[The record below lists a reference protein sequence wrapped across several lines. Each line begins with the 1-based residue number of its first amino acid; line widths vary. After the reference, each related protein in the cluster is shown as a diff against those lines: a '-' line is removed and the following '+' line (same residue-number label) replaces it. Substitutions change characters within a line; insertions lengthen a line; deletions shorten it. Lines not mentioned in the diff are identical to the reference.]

1 MHSSYPLYL
10 AGIELSRKISKIY
23 CLKESV
29 CVTIDTHQSIQMERN
44 HKIDMTLQEIILAL
58 EKFWADHGCIIQQ
71 PCDIE
76 VGAGTF
82 NPATFL
88 RCLGPEP
95 WQVAYVEPVRR
106 PTDGR
111 YAENPFRVG
120 AYYQYQVILKPAP
133 ENVLPLY
140 LESLYSLGISPREN
154 DIRFVEDDWESPT
167 LGASGLGWEVW
178 WNGAEV
184 TQFTYFQQMG
194 SIDLDPICAEITY
207 GLERIAL
214 YLQDVDDFFEIRWN
228 EHLNYGDVHRQSEV
242 EYSKYNFEHANVQM
256 LFDLFSTYEKET
268 HACLDAGLVLP
279 ATDHVLKCSHTFNML
294 DARGVISVTE
304 RVSYI
309 ERVRRLAQRI
319 ARAYCK
325 QREEMEHP
333 LMGRFGTASTSNANR
348 TEPASTAINAV
359 SNRTETADL
368 LFEIG
373 TEEIPA
379 GYVPPALAQLREIAT
394 ESLTSHRIPFGEVE
408 TLGTPRRITLS
419 IKDVRTLR
427 ESEETEVVGP
437 PKRIAYDENGEP
449 TKAAIGFA
457 KTQGVELSALRIVET
472 TRGEYVAASK
482 LEIGAP
488 VHEVLET
495 LLPEWIEAL
504 RFPKTMRWETQSEE
518 PRAFA
523 RFARPIRWLVA
534 LFGDEIVDCTYGD
547 AHAGR
552 VTYGH
557 RSLYPKPIHLTSAD
571 LGTYT
576 EALHAAGV
584 IVCPTERREAIGKQV
599 RSILK
604 AEGYLPKLD
613 DELLG
618 TVNYLVENPQPIVGN
633 FSESHLE
640 LPPEVLITA
649 MKKHQRYFPMWKS
662 RSELAAKFITISNGT
677 DGNFAGVQHGN
688 ERVLHARLN
697 DAEFFYK
704 EDQKTGLAD
713 KVERLGAV
721 IFHAKLGSLLDKAE
735 RLKTLVKF
743 IAQEIGVTNPSYAE
757 TTTTPTAEIGV
768 TNPSYTEMTPTPTAE
783 IGVTNPSYTET
794 TAVHAERAAWLCK
807 ADLTTQIVIE
817 FPTLQGI
824 TGRYYALNS
833 GEPEPVATAIAE
845 HYQPLGADTPLPETE
860 VGALLAIADKLD
872 TIVGYFGIEER
883 PTGSQD
889 PYSLRRHALG
899 TIRILQDRQLPLSL
913 DAVIQKA
920 IAGYTAPLVEDTKT
934 GVLNFIKER
943 LRVILLQTQQYTPDV
958 ADAVLAVGDVNVI
971 DILKRASALAEFRL
985 TPNFEDVYNALNRVL
1000 RILPPNAPET
1010 VDATLLQDDAE
1021 KQLYDRITEAEP
1033 NFGQSIQ
1040 ERDYAKLLTQL
1051 AALQPAIDVFFDDV
1065 LVMAEEP
1072 ALRAN
1077 RLALL
1082 NRIGQ
1087 NIYAVADLTQLVIA
1101 GN

>member
-1 MHSSYPLYL
+1 
-10 AGIELSRKISKIY
+10 
-23 CLKESV
+23 
-29 CVTIDTHQSIQMERN
+29 
-44 HKIDMTLQEIILAL
+44 MTLQEIILTL

-95 WQVAYVEPVRR
+95 WQTAYVEPVRR

-242 EYSKYNFEHANVQM
+242 EYSTYNFEHANVEM

-319 ARAYCK
+319 ARAYVK

-333 LMGRFGTASTSNANR
+333 LMGRFSTTSTPISNR
-348 TEPASTAINAV
+348 TEPASTAVGAVSNRTEPASTVVDATSNRTEPASTAVGAV
-359 SNRTETADL
+359 SNRTETADF

-379 GYVPPALAQLREIAT
+379 SYVPPALAQLREIAT
-394 ESLTSHRIPFGEVE
+394 ESLTNHRIPFGEVE
-408 TLGTPRRITLS
+408 TFGTPRRITLS
-419 IKDVRTLR
+419 IKDVKTLQ

-472 TRGEYVAASK
+472 ERGEYIAASK
-482 LEIGAP
+482 LEKGVAAQ
-488 VHEVLET
+488 EVLQG

-504 RFPKTMRWETQSEE
+504 RFPKTMRWETKSEE

-534 LFGDEIVDCTYGD
+534 LLGDEVINCTYGA

-552 VTYGH
+552 ATYGH
-557 RSLYPKPIHLTSAD
+557 RSLNPDPITLASANLD
-571 LGTYT
+571 TYI
-576 EALHAAGV
+576 EALRAVDV
-584 IVCPTERREAIGKQV
+584 IVCPNERRETIKKQV
-599 RSILK
+599 SSILK
-604 AEGYLPKLD
+604 AEGNLPELD
-613 DELLG
+613 DELLD
-618 TVNYLVENPQPIVGN
+618 TVNYLVENPQPIIGN

-640 LPPEVLITA
+640 LPSEVLITA
-649 MKKHQRYFPMWKS
+649 MKKHQRYFPMWKNE
-662 RSELAAKFITISNGT
+662 SELAAKFITISNGT
-677 DGNFAGVQHGN
+677 DGNFDGVQHGN
-688 ERVLHARLN
+688 ERVLRARLN

-704 EDQKTGLAD
+704 EDQKTSLAD

-735 RLKTLVKF
+735 RLKAFVPS
-743 IAQEIGVTNPSYAE
+743 IGAELELAE
-757 TTTTPTAEIGV
+757 TTV
-768 TNPSYTEMTPTPTAE
+768 H
-783 IGVTNPSYTET
+783 
-794 TAVHAERAAWLCK
+794 HAERAAPLCK
-807 ADLTTQIVIE
+807 ADLTTQMVIE
-817 FPTLQGI
+817 FPSLQGI
-824 TGRYYALNS
+824 TGSYYAQNS

-913 DAVIQKA
+913 DAVVEKA
-920 IAGYTAPLVEDTKT
+920 IALYTVTLADDTKT
-934 GVLNFIKER
+934 STLSFIKER
-943 LRVILLQTQQYTPDV
+943 LRVILQTQQYTPDV

-1000 RILPPNAPET
+1000 RILPPSAAET
-1010 VDATLLQDDAE
+1010 IDGTLLQDDAE
-1021 KQLYDRITEAEP
+1021 KQLHDRITEAEP
-1033 NFGQSIQ
+1033 NFIQSIQ
-1040 ERDYAKLLTQL
+1040 ERDYTKLLTQL

-1072 ALRAN
+1072 ALRTN

-1082 NRIGQ
+1082 NKVGQ
-1087 NIYAVADLTQLVIA
+1087 NIYAVADLTKLVIA

>member
-1 MHSSYPLYL
+1 
-10 AGIELSRKISKIY
+10 
-23 CLKESV
+23 
-29 CVTIDTHQSIQMERN
+29 
-44 HKIDMTLQEIILAL
+44 MTLQEIILAL
-58 EKFWADHGCIIQQ
+58 EKFWADHGCVIQQ

-82 NPATFL
+82 NSATFL

-133 ENVLPLY
+133 ENVLSLY
-140 LESLYSLGISPREN
+140 LESLYSLGISPRKN

-214 YLQDVDDFFEIRWN
+214 YLQDVDDFFDIRWN
-228 EHLNYGDVHRQSEV
+228 EHVNYGDVHRQSEI
-242 EYSKYNFEHANVQM
+242 EYSTYNFERADVDM
-256 LFDLFSTYEKET
+256 LFELFSTYEKET

-319 ARAYCK
+319 ARAYVK

-333 LMGRFGTASTSNANR
+333 LLGKWSAVGGIRNPATSEVQKDETA
-348 TEPASTAINAV
+348 PQ
-359 SNRTETADL
+359 ETADL

-379 GYVPPALAQLREIAT
+379 SYVPPVLEQLRQLAT
-394 ESLTSHRIPFGEVE
+394 ESLTNHRIPFGDIE

-419 IKDVRTLR
+419 IKDLKTLQ
-427 ESEETEVVGP
+427 ESQETEVVGP
-437 PKRIAYDENGEP
+437 PKRVAYDENGEP
-449 TKAAIGFA
+449 TKAAVGFA
-457 KTQGVELSALRIVET
+457 KTQGVDLSALRIVET
-472 TRGEYVAASK
+472 ERGEYVAASK
-482 LEIGAP
+482 LETGVPAREILG
-488 VHEVLET
+488 T
-495 LLPEWIEAL
+495 LLTEWIEAL
-504 RFPKTMRWETQSEE
+504 RFPKTMRWETESEE

-534 LFGDEIVDCTYGD
+534 LIGDEVINCTYG
-547 AHAGR
+547 AAGAGR
-552 VTYGH
+552 LTYGH
-557 RSLYPKPIHLTSAD
+557 RSLHPEPITLDSAD
-571 LGTYT
+571 LNTYV
-576 EALHAAGV
+576 EKLRAVGV
-584 IVCPTERREAIGKQV
+584 IVCPKERRSTIEKQV
-599 RSILK
+599 RDVL
-604 AEGYLPKLD
+604 EVERCLPKLD
-613 DELLG
+613 EELLD

-640 LPPEVLITA
+640 IPSEVLITA
-649 MKKHQRYFPMWKS
+649 MKKHQRYFPMWKTES
-662 RSELAAKFITISNGT
+662 GLTAKFITISNGT
-677 DGNFAGVQHGN
+677 DGNIDGVRHGN

-697 DAEFFYK
+697 DAEFFYS
-704 EDQKTGLAD
+704 EDQKTSLAD
-713 KVERLGAV
+713 KVERLGSV
-721 IFHAKLGSLLDKAE
+721 VFHAKLGSLLDKAE
-735 RLKTLVKF
+735 RLEALVQF
-743 IAQEIGVTNPSYAE
+743 IGTELQIPE
-757 TTTTPTAEIGV
+757 TTTC
-768 TNPSYTEMTPTPTAE
+768 
-783 IGVTNPSYTET
+783 
-794 TAVHAERAAWLCK
+794 HATRAARLCK
-807 ADLTTQIVIE
+807 ADLTTHMVIE
-817 FPTLQGI
+817 FPSLQGI
-824 TGRYYALNS
+824 TGKYYAENS
-833 GEPEPVATAIAE
+833 GEAEPVASAIAE

-860 VGALLAIADKLD
+860 VGALVAIADKLD

-899 TIRILQDRQLPLSL
+899 TIRILQDRILPLSL
-913 DAVIQKA
+913 DAVVEKA
-920 IAGYTAPLVEDTKT
+920 ISLYAVELAADTRT
-934 GVLNFIKER
+934 SVLDFIKER
-943 LRVILLQTQQYTPDV
+943 LRVILQQTHQYTPDL
-958 ADAVLAVGDVNVI
+958 ADAVLAVGTFDII

-985 TPNFEDVYNALNRVL
+985 TPNFEEVYNALNRIL
-1000 RILPPNAPET
+1000 RILPPDAPET
-1010 VDATLLQDDAE
+1010 VDATLLCDDAE
-1021 KQLYDRITEAEP
+1021 KQLYASIIEADPQCE
-1033 NFGQSIQ
+1033 QSIQ
-1040 ERDYAKLLTQL
+1040 GRDYATLLTQL
-1051 AALQPAIDVFFDDV
+1051 AALQPAIDTFFDDV

-1072 ALRAN
+1072 ALRTN

-1082 NRIGQ
+1082 NQIGQ
-1087 NIYAVADLTQLVIA
+1087 NIYAVADLTKLVIA

>member
-1 MHSSYPLYL
+1 
-10 AGIELSRKISKIY
+10 
-23 CLKESV
+23 
-29 CVTIDTHQSIQMERN
+29 
-44 HKIDMTLQEIILAL
+44 MTLQEIILAL

-95 WQVAYVEPVRR
+95 WQTAYVEPVRR

-140 LESLYSLGISPREN
+140 LESLYSLGISPRKN

-214 YLQDVDDFFEIRWN
+214 YLQDVDDFFDIRWN
-228 EHLNYGDVHRQSEV
+228 KHVNYGDVHRQSEI
-242 EYSKYNFEHANVQM
+242 EYSTYNFEHANVKM
-256 LFDLFSTYEKET
+256 LFDLFSTYEQET

-319 ARAYCK
+319 ARAYVK

-333 LMGRFGTASTSNANR
+333 LMDRFRAESDVSTSVNVQSDV
-348 TEPASTAINAV
+348 TSQSSQEI
-359 SNRTETADL
+359 ADL

-379 GYVPPALAQLREIAT
+379 SYVPPVLEQLRKIAD
-394 ESLTSHRIPFGEVE
+394 ESLTNHRISFGEIE

-419 IKDVRTLR
+419 IKNIKTLQ
-427 ESEETEVVGP
+427 ESQETEVVGP

-457 KTQGVELSALRIVET
+457 KTQGVELSALRIVDTE
-472 TRGEYVAASK
+472 RGEYVAVSK
-482 LEIGAP
+482 LETGEPAR
-488 VHEVLET
+488 EVLQT
-495 LLPEWIEAL
+495 LLPTWIEEL
-504 RFPKTMRWETQSEE
+504 RFPKTMRWETKSEE

-534 LFGDEIVDCTYGD
+534 LLGDEVINCTYGD
-547 AHAGR
+547 ADAGR
-552 VTYGH
+552 LTYGH
-557 RSLYPKPIHLTSAD
+557 RSLYPEPITLTSAD
-571 LGTYT
+571 LKAYVENLRGV
-576 EALHAAGV
+576 GV
-584 IVCPTERREAIGKQV
+584 IVCPKERRDTIEKQV
-599 RSILK
+599 RNVLET
-604 AEGYLPKLD
+604 EGCLPKVD
-613 DELLG
+613 DELLD

-640 LPPEVLITA
+640 IPPEVLITA
-649 MKKHQRYFPMWKS
+649 MKKHQRYFPMWKDES
-662 RSELAAKFITISNGT
+662 TLTSKFITISNGT
-677 DGNFAGVQHGN
+677 DGNIDGVRHGN

-697 DAEFFYK
+697 DAEFFYS
-704 EDQKTGLAD
+704 EDQKTSLAD

-721 IFHAKLGSLLDKAE
+721 VFHAKLGSLLDKAE
-735 RLKTLVKF
+735 RLKALVRF
-743 IAQEIGVTNPSYAE
+743 ISEELHAKE
-757 TTTTPTAEIGV
+757 TTV
-768 TNPSYTEMTPTPTAE
+768 N
-783 IGVTNPSYTET
+783 
-794 TAVHAERAAWLCK
+794 HAERAAWLCK
-807 ADLTTQIVIE
+807 ADLTTHMVIE
-817 FPTLQGI
+817 FPSLQGI
-824 TGRYYALNS
+824 TGSYYAQNS
-833 GEPEPVATAIAE
+833 GEPDPVAAAIAE

-889 PYSLRRHALG
+889 PYSLRRHVLG
-899 TIRILQDRQLPLSL
+899 TIRILQDRKLPLSL
-913 DAVIQKA
+913 DTVVEKA
-920 IAGYTAPLVEDTKT
+920 ISLYTVELADDTKT
-934 GVLNFIKER
+934 SVLGFIKER
-943 LRVILLQTQQYTPDV
+943 LRVILQEAQQYAPDL
-958 ADAVLAVGDVNVI
+958 ADAVLAVGDVDII
-971 DILKRASALAEFRL
+971 DILKRASVLAEFRL
-985 TPNFEDVYNALNRVL
+985 TPNFEEVYNALNRVL
-1000 RILPPNAPET
+1000 RILPSNAPET
-1010 VDATLLQDDAE
+1010 VDPALLCDAAE
-1021 KQLYDRITEAEP
+1021 KELYACITEAEP
-1033 NFGQSIQ
+1033 HFQESIQ
-1040 ERDYAKLLTQL
+1040 ERDYATLLTQL
-1051 AALQPAIDVFFDDV
+1051 ATLQPAIDTFFDDV

-1072 ALRAN
+1072 ALRTN

-1082 NRIGQ
+1082 NRIGR
-1087 NIYAVADLTQLVIA
+1087 NIYAVADLTKLVIA
-1101 GN
+1101 GD

>member
-1 MHSSYPLYL
+1 MNQSKWSVL
-10 AGIELSRKISKIY
+10 RK
-23 CLKESV
+23 
-29 CVTIDTHQSIQMERN
+29 T
-44 HKIDMTLQEIILAL
+44 DMTFQEIILAL

-95 WQVAYVEPVRR
+95 WRVAYVEPVRR

-140 LESLYSLGISPREN
+140 LESLYSLGISPRKN
-154 DIRFVEDDWESPT
+154 DMRFVEDDWESPT

-242 EYSKYNFEHANVQM
+242 EYSTYNFEHANVDM
-256 LFDLFSTYEKET
+256 LFELFSTYEKET

-319 ARAYCK
+319 ARAYVK

-333 LMGRFGTASTSNANR
+333 LIGKWAAVGGICNPDASETQGSENI
-348 TEPASTAINAV
+348 TQ
-359 SNRTETADL
+359 ETADL

-379 GYVPPALAQLREIAT
+379 SYVPPVLEQLRETAAK
-394 ESLTSHRIPFGEVE
+394 SLTNHRIPFGDVE

-419 IKDVRTLR
+419 IKDIKTLQ

-449 TKAAIGFA
+449 TKAAVGFA
-457 KTQGVELSALRIVET
+457 KTQGVELTALRIVET
-472 TRGEYVAASK
+472 ERGEYVAVSK
-482 LEIGAP
+482 LETGVPTREI
-488 VHEVLET
+488 LKT
-495 LLPEWIEAL
+495 LLTEWTEAL
-504 RFPKTMRWETQSEE
+504 RFPKTMRWETESEG

-534 LFGDEIVDCTYGD
+534 LLGDEVVNCTYGA

-552 VTYGH
+552 LTYGH
-557 RSLYPKPIHLTSAD
+557 RALHPEPITLDSAD
-571 LGTYT
+571 LNTYV
-576 EALHAAGV
+576 EKLRAVGV
-584 IVCPTERREAIGKQV
+584 LVCPKERRDTIEKQV
-599 RSILK
+599 RDVL
-604 AEGYLPKLD
+604 AVEGSLPKLD
-613 DELLG
+613 EELLD

-633 FSESHLE
+633 FNESHLE
-640 LPPEVLITA
+640 IPSEVLITA

-662 RSELAAKFITISNGT
+662 ESVLAAKFVTISNGT
-677 DGNFAGVQHGN
+677 DGNIDGVRHGN
-688 ERVLHARLN
+688 ERVLRARLN
-697 DAEFFYK
+697 DAEFFYS
-704 EDQKTGLAD
+704 EDQKTSLAD

-721 IFHAKLGSLLDKAE
+721 VFHAKLGSLLDKAE
-735 RLKTLVKF
+735 RLKALVQF
-743 IAQEIGVTNPSYAE
+743 ISTESQVPE
-757 TTTTPTAEIGV
+757 TTTR
-768 TNPSYTEMTPTPTAE
+768 
-783 IGVTNPSYTET
+783 
-794 TAVHAERAAWLCK
+794 HAERAAWLCK
-807 ADLTTQIVIE
+807 ADLTTHMVIE
-817 FPTLQGI
+817 FPSLQGI
-824 TGRYYALNS
+824 TGRYYAQNS
-833 GEPEPVATAIAE
+833 GEAEPVATAIAE

-860 VGALLAIADKLD
+860 VGALVAIADKLD

-889 PYSLRRHALG
+889 PYSLRRHTLG
-899 TIRILQDRQLPLSL
+899 TIRILQDRKLPFSL
-913 DAVIQKA
+913 DAIVEKA
-920 IAGYTAPLVEDTKT
+920 ISLYTVELADDTRT
-934 GVLNFIKER
+934 SVLNFIKER
-943 LRVILLQTQQYTPDV
+943 LRVILLQTHQYAPDL
-958 ADAVLAVGDVNVI
+958 ADAVLAVGAVDII
-971 DILKRASALAEFRL
+971 DILKRASILAEFRL
-985 TPNFEDVYNALNRVL
+985 TPNFEEVYNALNRVL
-1000 RILPPNAPET
+1000 RILPTDAPET
-1010 VDATLLQDDAE
+1010 VDATLLCDDAE
-1021 KQLYDRITEAEP
+1021 KQLYACITEAELG
-1033 NFGQSIQ
+1033 FQQSIQ

-1051 AALQPAIDVFFDDV
+1051 AALQPAIDTFFDDV

-1072 ALRAN
+1072 ALRTN

-1087 NIYAVADLTQLVIA
+1087 NIYAVADLTKLVIA

>member
-1 MHSSYPLYL
+1 
-10 AGIELSRKISKIY
+10 
-23 CLKESV
+23 
-29 CVTIDTHQSIQMERN
+29 
-44 HKIDMTLQEIILAL
+44 MTFQEIILAL

-111 YAENPFRVG
+111 YAENPFRLG

-140 LESLYSLGISPREN
+140 LESLYHLGISPRTN

-194 SIDLDPICAEITY
+194 SIELAPISAEITY

-214 YLQDVDDFFEIRWN
+214 YLQDVDTFFDIRWN
-228 EHLNYGDVHRQSEV
+228 EHLNYRDVHHQSEV
-242 EYSKYNFEHANVQM
+242 EYSTYNFEHANVDM
-256 LFDLFSTYEKET
+256 LFDLFSTYETET
-268 HACLDAGLVLP
+268 HACLDADLVLP

-319 ARAYCK
+319 ARAYVT
-325 QREEMEHP
+325 QRDEMGHP
-333 LMGRFGTASTSNANR
+333 LLGSFSTESVPF
-348 TEPASTAINAV
+348 TVGAV
-359 SNRTETADL
+359 SNRTQPVPATVGAVSNRTGTVEL

-379 GYVPPALAQLREIAT
+379 SYVPPALEQLSKIAT
-394 ESLTSHRIPFGEVE
+394 DSLTEHRIPFGEIQ
-408 TLGTPRRITLS
+408 TFGTPRRITLA
-419 IKDVRTLR
+419 IKDVNILQ
-427 ESEETEVVGP
+427 ESQETEVVGP
-437 PKRIAYDENGEP
+437 PKSIAYDEKGGP
-449 TKAAIGFA
+449 TKAAVGFA
-457 KTQGVELSALRIVET
+457 KSQGVEISDLRIIET
-472 TRGEYVAASK
+472 ERGEYIAASK
-482 LEIGAP
+482 LEKGISTK
-488 VHEVLET
+488 EVLGT

-504 RFPKTMRWETQSEE
+504 RFPKTMRWETKSEE
-518 PRAFA
+518 PSVYA

-534 LFGDEIVDCTYGD
+534 LLGDQVINCAYGA

-552 VTYGH
+552 ITYGH
-557 RSLYPKPIHLTSAD
+557 RSLHPDPITLLSAD
-571 LGTYT
+571 VDTYIQK
-576 EALHAAGV
+576 LDAAGV
-584 IVCPTERREAIGKQV
+584 IACPKQRRETIKKQV
-599 RSILK
+599 RTVF
-604 AEGYLPKLD
+604 ETEECLPKLD
-613 DELLG
+613 EELLD

-640 LPPEVLITA
+640 IPTEVLITA

-662 RSELAAKFITISNGT
+662 DTALSAKFITISNGT
-677 DGNFAGVQHGN
+677 EGNIDGVRHGN

-697 DAEFFYK
+697 DAEFFYS
-704 EDQKTGLAD
+704 EDQKKTLAD

-721 IFHAKLGSLLDKAE
+721 VFHAKLGSLLDKAE

-743 IAQEIGVTNPSYAE
+743 ISTELKLAE
-757 TTTTPTAEIGV
+757 TTV
-768 TNPSYTEMTPTPTAE
+768 H
-783 IGVTNPSYTET
+783 
-794 TAVHAERAAWLCK
+794 HAERAAWLCK
-807 ADLTTQIVIE
+807 ADLTTHMVIE
-817 FPTLQGI
+817 FPSLQGI
-824 TGRYYALNS
+824 TGQYYAKNS
-833 GEPEPVATAIAE
+833 GEPKPVATAIAE

-860 VGALLAIADKLD
+860 VGAILAIADKLD

-913 DAVIQKA
+913 DAVVQKA
-920 IAGYTAPLVEDTKT
+920 ISLHKMELVDGTKT
-934 GVLNFIKER
+934 SVLNFIKER
-943 LRVILLQTQQYTPDV
+943 LRVILQTQEYTPDL
-958 ADAVLAVGDVNVI
+958 ADAVLAVSDVDIV

-985 TPNFEDVYNALNRVL
+985 TPNFEEVYNALNRVL
-1000 RILPPNAPET
+1000 RILPEDAPET
-1010 VDATLLQDDAE
+1010 VDAVLLKDDAE
-1021 KQLYDRITEAEP
+1021 KVLNACITDAEP
-1033 NFGQSIQ
+1033 DFEKSIQ
-1040 ERDYAKLLTQL
+1040 ARTYSKLLQQL
-1051 AALQPAIDVFFDDV
+1051 AELQPAIDKFFDDV
-1065 LVMAEEP
+1065 LVMAED
-1072 ALRAN
+1072 ATLRRN

-1082 NRIGQ
+1082 NRIAKP
-1087 NIYAVADLTQLVIA
+1087 IYAVADLTKLVIA
-1101 GN
+1101 GE

>member
-1 MHSSYPLYL
+1 
-10 AGIELSRKISKIY
+10 
-23 CLKESV
+23 
-29 CVTIDTHQSIQMERN
+29 
-44 HKIDMTLQEIILAL
+44 MTLQDIILAL

-111 YAENPFRVG
+111 YAENPFRLG

-140 LESLYSLGISPREN
+140 LESLYHLGISPRKN

-214 YLQDVDDFFEIRWN
+214 YLQDVDTFFDIRWN
-228 EHLNYGDVHRQSEV
+228 EYLNYGDVHHQSEV
-242 EYSKYNFEHANVQM
+242 EYSTYNFEQANVDM

-268 HACLDAGLVLP
+268 HACLNAGLVLP
-279 ATDHVLKCSHTFNML
+279 ATDHVLRCSHTFNML

-319 ARAYCK
+319 ARAYVT
-325 QREEMEHP
+325 QREEMGHP
-333 LMGRFGTASTSNANR
+333 LMGRFDIEVSSATVD
-348 TEPASTAINAV
+348 AV
-359 SNRTETADL
+359 SNLTEASADKVSNNTETSDL

-379 GYVPPALAQLREIAT
+379 SYVPPALEQLNKIAT
-394 ESLTSHRIPFGEVE
+394 DSLTEYRIPFGEIQ
-408 TLGTPRRITLS
+408 TFGTPRRITLA
-419 IKDVRTLR
+419 IKDVKTLQ
-427 ESEETEVVGP
+427 ESQETEVVGP
-437 PKRIAYDENGEP
+437 PKSIAYDENGEP
-449 TKAAIGFA
+449 TKAAVGFA
-457 KTQGVELSALRIVET
+457 KSQDVEISELRIVET
-472 TRGEYVAASK
+472 ERGEYIAASK
-482 LEIGAP
+482 LEKGISTR
-488 VHEVLET
+488 ELLET
-495 LLPEWIEAL
+495 LLPEWVEAL

-534 LFGDEIVDCTYGD
+534 LLGDEVVNCVYGA

-552 VTYGH
+552 ITYGH
-557 RSLYPKPIHLTSAD
+557 RSLHPDPITLVSAD
-571 LGTYT
+571 LETYIQK
-576 EALHAAGV
+576 LHAAGV
-584 IVCPTERREAIGKQV
+584 IVCPNERRDTIEKQV
-599 RSILK
+599 RTIFET
-604 AEGYLPKLD
+604 EGCLPKLD
-613 DELLG
+613 EELLD
-618 TVNYLVENPQPIVGN
+618 TVNYLVENPQPIIGN

-640 LPPEVLITA
+640 IPTEVLITA
-649 MKKHQRYFPMWKS
+649 MKKHQRYFSMWKS
-662 RSELAAKFITISNGT
+662 DTELAAKFITISNGT
-677 DGNFAGVQHGN
+677 DGNIDGVRHGN

-697 DAEFFYK
+697 DAEFFYS
-704 EDQKTGLAD
+704 EDQKTSLAD

-721 IFHAKLGSLLDKAE
+721 VFHAKLGSLLDKAN
-735 RLKTLVKF
+735 RLKVLVKF
-743 IAQEIGVTNPSYAE
+743 IGTELKLAE
-757 TTTTPTAEIGV
+757 KTTH
-768 TNPSYTEMTPTPTAE
+768 
-783 IGVTNPSYTET
+783 
-794 TAVHAERAAWLCK
+794 HAECAAWLCK
-807 ADLTTQIVIE
+807 ADLTTHMVIE
-817 FPTLQGI
+817 FPSLQGI
-824 TGRYYALNS
+824 TGRYYAKNS
-833 GEPEPVATAIAE
+833 GELEPVATAVAE

-860 VGALLAIADKLD
+860 VGAILAIADKLD

-913 DAVIQKA
+913 DAVVQKA
-920 IAGYTAPLVEDTKT
+920 ISLYEVELVDDTET
-934 GVLNFIKER
+934 SVLNFFRER
-943 LRVILLQTQQYTPDV
+943 LRVILQTQEYTPDL
-958 ADAVLAVGDVNVI
+958 ADAILAVGDVDIV

-985 TPNFEDVYNALNRVL
+985 TPNFEDIYNALNRVL
-1000 RILPPNAPET
+1000 RILPEDAPET
-1010 VDATLLQDDAE
+1010 VVAALLKDDVEKELNARVRE
-1021 KQLYDRITEAEP
+1021 VEPDFEKSIQARAYSELLKQLV
-1033 NFGQSIQ
+1033 
-1040 ERDYAKLLTQL
+1040 K
-1051 AALQPAIDVFFDDV
+1051 LQPAINKFFDDV
-1065 LVMAEEP
+1065 LVMAEDP
-1072 ALRAN
+1072 ALRTN

-1082 NRIGQ
+1082 NRIAKPV
-1087 NIYAVADLTQLVIA
+1087 YAVADLTKLVIA
-1101 GN
+1101 GE

>member
-1 MHSSYPLYL
+1 MC
-10 AGIELSRKISKIY
+10 INQFKWSKIT
-23 CLKESV
+23 K
-29 CVTIDTHQSIQMERN
+29 T
-44 HKIDMTLQEIILAL
+44 DMTFQEIILAL

-111 YAENPFRVG
+111 YAENPFRLG

-140 LESLYSLGISPREN
+140 LESLYHLGIPPRKN

-214 YLQDVDDFFEIRWN
+214 YLQDVDSFFDIRWN
-228 EHLNYGDVHRQSEV
+228 EHLNYGDVHHQSEV
-242 EYSKYNFEHANVQM
+242 EYSTYNFQHANVEM
-256 LFDLFSTYEKET
+256 LFDQFSTYEKET

-319 ARAYCK
+319 ARAYVE
-325 QREEMEHP
+325 QREEMGHP
-333 LMGRFGTASTSNANR
+333 LMGRFSIATDTA
-348 TEPASTAINAV
+348 TEIPVADETPAQPQQG
-359 SNRTETADL
+359 TADL

-379 GYVPPALAQLREIAT
+379 GYVPPALTQLREIAT
-394 ESLTSHRIPFGEVE
+394 ESLTAHRIPFGEIE
-408 TLGTPRRITLS
+408 TFGTPRRITLS
-419 IKDVRTLR
+419 IKDLKTLQA
-427 ESEETEVVGP
+427 SEETEVVGP
-437 PKRIAYDENGEP
+437 PKSIAYDENGEP
-449 TKAAIGFA
+449 TRAAIGFA
-457 KTQGVELSALRIVET
+457 KTQGVELTALRIVET
-472 TRGEYVAASK
+472 ERGEYVAASK
-482 LEIGAP
+482 LETGEP
-488 VHEVLET
+488 TREVLQT

-504 RFPKTMRWETQSEE
+504 RFPKTMRWETKSGAPQ
-518 PRAFA
+518 AFA

-534 LFGDEIVDCTYGD
+534 LLGDEVVNCAYGD

-552 VTYGH
+552 TTYGH
-557 RSLYPKPIHLTSAD
+557 RSLHPDPITLTSANLD
-571 LGTYT
+571 TYT
-576 EALHAAGV
+576 EVLRTAGV
-584 IVCPTERREAIGKQV
+584 IVCPNERREVIEKQV
-599 RSILK
+599 RAILK

-613 DELLG
+613 EELLG
-618 TVNYLVENPQPIVGN
+618 TVNYLVENPQPIIGN
-633 FSESHLE
+633 FSASHLE
-640 LPPEVLITA
+640 IPPEVLITA
-649 MKKHQRYFPMWKS
+649 MKKHQRYFPMWKND
-662 RSELAAKFITISNGT
+662 SELAPKFITISNGT
-677 DGNFAGVQHGN
+677 DGNFDGVQHGN

-704 EDQKTGLAD
+704 EDQKTTLTD

-721 IFHAKLGSLLDKAE
+721 VFHAKLGSLLDKAE
-735 RLKTLVKF
+735 RLKAL
-743 IAQEIGVTNPSYAE
+743 ANLIGTELQVSE
-757 TTTTPTAEIGV
+757 TTVAHV
-768 TNPSYTEMTPTPTAE
+768 
-783 IGVTNPSYTET
+783 
-794 TAVHAERAAWLCK
+794 ERAAWLCK
-807 ADLTTQIVIE
+807 ADLTTQMVIE
-817 FPTLQGI
+817 FPSLQGI
-824 TGRYYALNS
+824 TGRYYAQNS
-833 GEPEPVATAIAE
+833 GEPAPVATAIAE

-860 VGALLAIADKLD
+860 IGALLAIADKLD

-913 DAVIQKA
+913 DAIVEKA
-920 IAGYTAPLVEDTKT
+920 ISLYTVLLADDTKIS
-934 GVLNFIKER
+934 VLNFIKER
-943 LRVILLQTQQYTPDV
+943 LRVILLETQQYAPDL
-958 ADAVLAVGDVNVI
+958 ADAVLAIGDI
-971 DILKRASALAEFRL
+971 DIINILKRASALAEFRL
-985 TPNFEDVYNALNRVL
+985 TPNFEEVYNALNRVL
-1000 RILPPNAPET
+1000 RILPSDAPEI
-1010 VDATLLQDDAE
+1010 VDTTLLQDDAE
-1021 KQLYDRITEAEP
+1021 KQLYESITEAAP
-1033 NFGQSIQ
+1033 DFKQCIQ
-1040 ERDYAKLLTQL
+1040 ERDYTKLLTQL
-1051 AALQPAIDVFFDDV
+1051 ATLQPAIDIFFDEV
-1065 LVMAEEP
+1065 LVMAKEP
-1072 ALRAN
+1072 ALRSN

-1082 NRIGQ
+1082 NQIGR
-1087 NIYAVADLTQLVIA
+1087 NIYAIADLTKIVIS
-1101 GN
+1101 GS

>member
-1 MHSSYPLYL
+1 
-10 AGIELSRKISKIY
+10 
-23 CLKESV
+23 
-29 CVTIDTHQSIQMERN
+29 
-44 HKIDMTLQEIILAL
+44 MTLQEIILAL

-95 WQVAYVEPVRR
+95 WNVAYVEPVRR

-140 LESLYSLGISPREN
+140 LESLYSLGISPRKN

-214 YLQDVDDFFEIRWN
+214 YLQDVDDFFDIRWN
-228 EHLNYGDVHRQSEV
+228 EHVNYGDVHRQSEV
-242 EYSKYNFEHANVQM
+242 EYSTYNFERADVDM
-256 LFDLFSTYEKET
+256 LFEVFSTYEKET

-333 LMGRFGTASTSNANR
+333 LLGKWGTVDAVGAVSNR
-348 TEPASTAINAV
+348 TEPAPTTVGAV

-379 GYVPPALAQLREIAT
+379 GYMPPVLEQLREIAT
-394 ESLTSHRIPFGEVE
+394 ESLTNHRIPFGDVQ

-419 IKDVRTLR
+419 IKDVRTLQ
-427 ESEETEVVGP
+427 ESQETEVVGP
-437 PKRIAYDENGEP
+437 PKRIAYDESGEP

-457 KTQGVELSALRIVET
+457 KTQGVDLTALHIVET
-472 TRGEYVAASK
+472 ERGEYVAASK
-482 LEIGAP
+482 LETGVP
-488 VHEVLET
+488 VREILGT
-495 LLPEWIEAL
+495 LLTEWIEAL
-504 RFPKTMRWETQSEE
+504 RFPKTMRWETESEE
-518 PRAFA
+518 PRTFA

-534 LFGDEIVDCTYGD
+534 LLGNEVVDCTYGA

-552 VTYGH
+552 LTYGH
-557 RSLYPKPIHLTSAD
+557 RSLHPEPITLTSAD
-571 LGTYT
+571 LDTYV
-576 EALHAAGV
+576 EKLRAVDV
-584 IVCPTERREAIGKQV
+584 IVCPKERRDTIEKQV
-599 RSILK
+599 REVFE
-604 AEGYLPKLD
+604 AEGCLPKLD
-613 DELLG
+613 EELLD
-618 TVNYLVENPQPIVGN
+618 TVNYLVENPHPIVGN

-640 LPPEVLITA
+640 IPSEVLITA

-662 RSELAAKFITISNGT
+662 DSVLAAKFITISNGT
-677 DGNFAGVQHGN
+677 DGNIDGVRHGN

-697 DAEFFYK
+697 DAEFFYN
-704 EDQKTGLAD
+704 EDQKTSLAD

-721 IFHAKLGSLLDKAE
+721 VFHAKLGSLLDKAD
-735 RLKTLVKF
+735 RLKAFVQF
-743 IAQEIGVTNPSYAE
+743 IGTELQVPE
-757 TTTTPTAEIGV
+757 TTIR
-768 TNPSYTEMTPTPTAE
+768 
-783 IGVTNPSYTET
+783 
-794 TAVHAERAAWLCK
+794 HAERAAWLCK
-807 ADLTTQIVIE
+807 ADLTTQMVIE
-817 FPTLQGI
+817 FPSLQGI
-824 TGRYYALNS
+824 TGKYYAENS
-833 GEPEPVATAIAE
+833 GEAEPVATAIAE
-845 HYQPLGADTPLPETE
+845 HYQPLSAETPLPETE
-860 VGALLAIADKLD
+860 VGALVAIADKLD
-872 TIVGYFGIEER
+872 TIVGYFGIAER

-899 TIRILQDRQLPLSL
+899 TIRILQDRKLLLSL
-913 DAVIQKA
+913 DAVVDKA
-920 IAGYTAPLVEDTKT
+920 MSLYTLELAEDTRT
-934 GVLNFIKER
+934 SVLNFIKER
-943 LRVILLQTQQYTPDV
+943 LRVILLQTHQYAPDL
-958 ADAVLAVGDVNVI
+958 ADAVLAVGAVDII
-971 DILKRASALAEFRL
+971 DILKRASTLAEFRL
-985 TPNFEDVYNALNRVL
+985 TPNFEEVYNALNRVL
-1000 RILPPNAPET
+1000 RILPPDAPET
-1010 VDATLLQDDAE
+1010 VDAALLRDAAE
-1021 KQLYDRITEAEP
+1021 KQLYACITDAEP
-1033 NFGQSIQ
+1033 GFQQSIQ

-1051 AALQPAIDVFFDDV
+1051 AALQPAIDTFFDDV
-1065 LVMAEEP
+1065 LVMAKEP
-1072 ALRAN
+1072 SLRAN

-1082 NRIGQ
+1082 NQIGQ
-1087 NIYAVADLTQLVIA
+1087 KVYAVADLTKLVIA

>member
-1 MHSSYPLYL
+1 
-10 AGIELSRKISKIY
+10 
-23 CLKESV
+23 
-29 CVTIDTHQSIQMERN
+29 
-44 HKIDMTLQEIILAL
+44 MTFQEIILAL

-71 PCDIE
+71 PYDIE

-111 YAENPFRVG
+111 YAENPFRLG

-140 LESLYSLGISPREN
+140 LKSLYHLGISPRKN

-214 YLQDVDDFFEIRWN
+214 YLQDVDNFFDIRWN
-228 EHLNYGDVHRQSEV
+228 EHLNYGDVYRQSEV
-242 EYSKYNFEHANVQM
+242 EYSTYNFEHANVDM

-319 ARAYCK
+319 ARAYVT

-333 LMGRFGTASTSNANR
+333 LMGRFGTESTS
-348 TEPASTAINAV
+348 TAPNLTTVGAV
-359 SNRTETADL
+359 SNRTETAVSTETAEF

-379 GYVPPALAQLREIAT
+379 SYVPPVLEQLSEIAT
-394 ESLTSHRIPFGEVE
+394 NSLTTHRIPFGKIQ
-408 TLGTPRRITLS
+408 TFGTPRRITLS
-419 IKDVRTLR
+419 IKDVQVLQ
-427 ESEETEVVGP
+427 ESQETEVTGP
-437 PKRIAYDENGEP
+437 PKSIAYDENGEP
-449 TKAAIGFA
+449 TKTAIGFA
-457 KTQGVELSALRIVET
+457 KAQGVELSDLRIVET
-472 TRGEYVAASK
+472 ERGEYIAVTK
-482 LEIGAP
+482 FEKGIQT
-488 VHEVLET
+488 HELLET

-504 RFPKTMRWETQSEE
+504 RFPKSMRWETKSEE

-534 LFGDEIVDCTYGD
+534 LLGD
-547 AHAGR
+547 AVVNCIYGATHAGR
-552 VTYGH
+552 ITYGH
-557 RSLYPKPIHLTSAD
+557 RSLHPDPITLVSAD
-571 LGTYT
+571 LDTYIQ
-576 EALHAAGV
+576 ELHAADV
-584 IVCPTERREAIGKQV
+584 VVCPNERRDTIEKQV
-599 RSILK
+599 RTVLDT
-604 AEGYLPKLD
+604 EECLPKLD
-613 DELLG
+613 EELLD

-640 LPPEVLITA
+640 IPTEVLITA

-662 RSELAAKFITISNGT
+662 ETELAAKFITISNGT
-677 DGNFAGVQHGN
+677 DGNIDGVRHGN

-697 DAEFFYK
+697 DAEFFYS
-704 EDQKTGLAD
+704 EDQKTTLAD

-721 IFHAKLGSLLDKAE
+721 VFHAKLGSLLDKVE
-735 RLKTLVKF
+735 RLKALVKF
-743 IAQEIGVTNPSYAE
+743 IGTELKIAE
-757 TTTTPTAEIGV
+757 TTNHHTQ
-768 TNPSYTEMTPTPTAE
+768 
-783 IGVTNPSYTET
+783 
-794 TAVHAERAAWLCK
+794 RAAWLCK
-807 ADLTTQIVIE
+807 ADLTTHMVIE
-817 FPTLQGI
+817 FPSLQGI
-824 TGRYYALNS
+824 TGRYYAKNS
-833 GEPEPVATAIAE
+833 GEPEPVAIAIAE
-845 HYQPLGADTPLPETE
+845 HYQPLGADTPLPESE
-860 VGALLAIADKLD
+860 VGAILAMADKLD

-913 DAVIQKA
+913 DAVVQKA
-920 IAGYTAPLVEDTKT
+920 ISLYEVELVDDTKT
-934 GVLNFIKER
+934 SVLNFIKER
-943 LRVILLQTQQYTPDV
+943 LRGILQTQQYAPDL
-958 ADAVLAVGDVNVI
+958 ADAVLAVGDVDIV

-985 TPNFEDVYNALNRVL
+985 THDFEEVYNALNRVL
-1000 RILPPNAPET
+1000 RILPDNAPET
-1010 VDATLLQDDAE
+1010 VDAALLNDDAE
-1021 KQLYDRITEAEP
+1021 KELYARVSDAESD
-1033 NFGQSIQ
+1033 FKKSIQ
-1040 ERDYAKLLTQL
+1040 SRAYSELLIQL
-1051 AALQPAIDVFFDDV
+1051 AELQPAIDQFFDDV
-1065 LVMAEEP
+1065 LVMTKEP
-1072 ALRAN
+1072 ALRTN

-1082 NRIGQ
+1082 NRIAKS
-1087 NIYAVADLTQLVIA
+1087 IYAVADLTKLVIA
-1101 GN
+1101 RE

>member
-1 MHSSYPLYL
+1 MP
-10 AGIELSRKISKIY
+10 SK
-23 CLKESV
+23 
-29 CVTIDTHQSIQMERN
+29 T
-44 HKIDMTLQEIILAL
+44 DMTLQEIILAL
-58 EKFWADHGCIIQQ
+58 EKFWADQGCIIQQ

-95 WQVAYVEPVRR
+95 WKVAYVEPVRR

-140 LESLYSLGISPREN
+140 LESLYSLGISPRKN

-214 YLQDVDDFFEIRWN
+214 YLQDVDDFFDIRWN
-228 EHLNYGDVHRQSEV
+228 EHVNYGDVHRQSEI
-242 EYSKYNFEHANVQM
+242 EYSTYNFEHANVEM

-319 ARAYCK
+319 ARAYCT

-333 LMGRFGTASTSNANR
+333 LLEKWKSVGGISNPDTS
-348 TEPASTAINAV
+348 SVGGI
-359 SNRTETADL
+359 SNPDISSVGGISNPDPTTQKTADF

-379 GYVPPALAQLREIAT
+379 SYVPPVLEQLRKTAT
-394 ESLTSHRIPFGEVE
+394 DSLTNHRIPFGEIEV
-408 TLGTPRRITLS
+408 LGTPRRITLS
-419 IKDVRTLR
+419 VKDLKTLQD
-427 ESEETEVVGP
+427 SQETEVVGP
-437 PKRIAYDENGEP
+437 PKRVAYDENGEP

-472 TRGEYVAASK
+472 ARGEYVAASK
-482 LEIGAP
+482 HETGEP
-488 VHEVLET
+488 TQEVLQR
-495 LLPEWIEAL
+495 LLPEWVEAL
-504 RFPKTMRWETQSEE
+504 RFPKTMRWETQSEGQQ
-518 PRAFA
+518 AFA

-534 LFGDEIVDCTYGD
+534 LLGDEVVNCAYGGLD
-547 AHAGR
+547 AGR

-557 RSLYPKPIHLTSAD
+557 R
-571 LGTYT
+571 
-576 EALHAAGV
+576 ALHPEPINLASANLDTYSEKLRAAGV
-584 IVCPTERREAIGKQV
+584 IACPNERRETIKKQV
-599 RSILK
+599 TTLLK
-604 AEGYLPKLD
+604 TEGCLPKLD
-613 DELLG
+613 DELLD

-640 LPPEVLITA
+640 IPSEVLITA
-649 MKKHQRYFPMWKS
+649 MKTHQRYFPMWKDDTT
-662 RSELAAKFITISNGT
+662 LAAKFITISNGT
-677 DGNFAGVQHGN
+677 DGNIDGVRHGN

-697 DAEFFYK
+697 DAEFFYR
-704 EDQKTGLAD
+704 EDQKTSLAD

-721 IFHAKLGSLLDKAE
+721 VFHAKLGSLLEKAE
-735 RLKTLVKF
+735 RLKALAAF
-743 IAQEIGVTNPSYAE
+743 LAQLTSQKLAIEKPS
-757 TTTTPTAEIGV
+757 TQLQLG
-768 TNPSYTEMTPTPTAE
+768 EMT
-783 IGVTNPSYTET
+783 VRH
-794 TAVHAERAAWLCK
+794 VERAAWLSK
-807 ADLTTQIVIE
+807 ADLTTQMVIE
-817 FPTLQGI
+817 FPSLQGI
-824 TGRYYALNS
+824 TGKYYAQKS
-833 GEPEPVATAIAE
+833 REAAPVATAIAE

-860 VGALLAIADKLD
+860 AGAIVAIADKID

-899 TIRILQDRQLPLSL
+899 TIRILQDRKLTLSL
-913 DAVIQKA
+913 DAVVQKA
-920 IAGYTAPLVEDTKT
+920 LDLYNVALADDTQIS
-934 GVLNFIKER
+934 VLNFIKER
-943 LRVILLQTQQYTPDV
+943 LRVILLQTQQYAPDL
-958 ADAVLAVGDVNVI
+958 ADAVLAVGDV
-971 DILKRASALAEFRL
+971 DIVNILNRASALAEFRL
-985 TPNFEDVYNALNRVL
+985 TPNFEAVYNALNRVL
-1000 RILPPNAPET
+1000 RILPEDAAET
-1010 VDATLLQDDAE
+1010 VDTILLHDNAE
-1021 KQLYDRITEAEP
+1021 KQLFDCITEAEP
-1033 NFGQSIQ
+1033 NFKQSIT
-1040 ERDYAKLLTQL
+1040 ERNYAKLLTQL
-1051 AALQPAIDVFFDDV
+1051 AVLQPAIDTFFDEV
-1065 LVMAEEP
+1065 LVMAKEP

-1082 NRIGQ
+1082 NRIGR
-1087 NIYAVADLTQLVIA
+1087 NIYAIADLTKLVIA
-1101 GN
+1101 GK

>member
-1 MHSSYPLYL
+1 
-10 AGIELSRKISKIY
+10 
-23 CLKESV
+23 
-29 CVTIDTHQSIQMERN
+29 
-44 HKIDMTLQEIILAL
+44 MTLQEIILAL

-95 WQVAYVEPVRR
+95 WQTAYVEPVRR

-120 AYYQYQVILKPAP
+120 AYYQYQVLLKPAP

-140 LESLYSLGISPREN
+140 LESLYSLGISPRKN

-214 YLQDVDDFFEIRWN
+214 YLQDVDDFFDIRWN
-228 EHLNYGDVHRQSEV
+228 EHVNYGDVHRQSEV
-242 EYSKYNFEHANVQM
+242 EYSTYNFERANVEM
-256 LFDLFSTYEKET
+256 LFDLFSTYEQET

-319 ARAYCK
+319 ARAYVK

-333 LMGRFGTASTSNANR
+333 LMGRFSVD
-348 TEPASTAINAV
+348 AV
-359 SNRTETADL
+359 SNRVKPVPTPVDAISNRIETADL

-373 TEEIPA
+373 TEEVPA
-379 GYVPPALAQLREIAT
+379 SYVPPVLDQLRDIVT
-394 ESLTSHRIPFGEVE
+394 ESLTDHRIPFGAIE

-419 IKDVRTLR
+419 IKDLKTLQ
-427 ESEETEVVGP
+427 ENEETEVVGP
-437 PKRIAYDENGEP
+437 PKRVAYDENGEP

-472 TRGEYVAASK
+472 ERGEYVAASK
-482 LEIGAP
+482 LQKGVAAQ
-488 VHEVLET
+488 EVLRV

-504 RFPKTMRWETQSEE
+504 RFPKTMRWETKSEE

-534 LFGDEIVDCTYGD
+534 LLGDEIINCAYGA
-547 AHAGR
+547 AHADR
-552 VTYGH
+552 ITYGH
-557 RSLYPKPIHLTSAD
+557 RSLHPDPIPLLSAD
-571 LGTYT
+571 LNTYIQ
-576 EALHAAGV
+576 ELRAVDV
-584 IVCPTERREAIGKQV
+584 IVCPQERREAIEKQV

-604 AEGYLPKLD
+604 AEGNLLKLD
-613 DELLG
+613 DELLDA
-618 TVNYLVENPQPIVGN
+618 VNYLVENPQPIIGN

-649 MKKHQRYFPMWKS
+649 MKKHQRYFPMWKTE
-662 RSELAAKFITISNGT
+662 SELAAKFITISNGT
-677 DGNFAGVQHGN
+677 DGNFEGVQHGN
-688 ERVLHARLN
+688 ERVLRARLN

-704 EDQKTGLAD
+704 EDQKTSLAD

-721 IFHAKLGSLLDKAE
+721 VFHAKLGSLLDKAE
-735 RLKTLVKF
+735 RLQALVQF
-743 IAQEIGVTNPSYAE
+743 ISTELQVAEVTAQ
-757 TTTTPTAEIGV
+757 
-768 TNPSYTEMTPTPTAE
+768 
-783 IGVTNPSYTET
+783 
-794 TAVHAERAAWLCK
+794 HAERAAWLCK
-807 ADLTTQIVIE
+807 ADLTTQMVIE

-824 TGRYYALNS
+824 TGRYYAQNS
-833 GEPEPVATAIAE
+833 GEHAPVATAIAE

-913 DAVIQKA
+913 DAVVEKA
-920 IAGYTAPLVEDTKT
+920 VSLYTVTLADDTKT
-934 GVLNFIKER
+934 SVLSFIKER
-943 LRVILLQTQQYTPDV
+943 LRVILVQTQQYAPDL
-958 ADAVLAVGDVNVI
+958 ADAVLAVGDANII
-971 DILKRASALAEFRL
+971 DILKRANVLAEFRL
-985 TPNFEDVYNALNRVL
+985 TPNFEEVYNALNRVL
-1000 RILPPNAPET
+1000 RILPPSAPET
-1010 VDATLLQDDAE
+1010 VDPTLLQEDAE
-1021 KQLYDRITEAEP
+1021 KQLFENITAIEP
-1033 NFGQSIQ
+1033 DFKRSIQ
-1040 ERDYAKLLTQL
+1040 KRDYAKLLSQL
-1051 AALQPAIDVFFDDV
+1051 ATLREAIDRFFDDV
-1065 LVMAEEP
+1065 LVMAEDDKV
-1072 ALRAN
+1072 RAN

-1082 NRIGQ
+1082 NQIGR
-1087 NIYAVADLTQLVIA
+1087 NIYAIADLTKLVIA

>member
-1 MHSSYPLYL
+1 
-10 AGIELSRKISKIY
+10 
-23 CLKESV
+23 
-29 CVTIDTHQSIQMERN
+29 
-44 HKIDMTLQEIILAL
+44 MTFQEIILAL

-82 NPATFL
+82 NSATFL

-95 WQVAYVEPVRR
+95 WRVAYVEPVRR

-140 LESLYSLGISPREN
+140 LESLYSLGISPRKN
-154 DIRFVEDDWESPT
+154 DMRFVEDDWESPT

-214 YLQDVDDFFEIRWN
+214 YLQNVDDFFEIRWN

-242 EYSKYNFEHANVQM
+242 EYSTYNFEHANVDM
-256 LFDLFSTYEKET
+256 LFELFSTYEKET

-319 ARAYCK
+319 ARAYVK

-333 LMGRFGTASTSNANR
+333 LIGKWVAVGGICNPDASETQGSENI
-348 TEPASTAINAV
+348 TQ
-359 SNRTETADL
+359 ETADL

-379 GYVPPALAQLREIAT
+379 SYVPPVLEQLRETAAK
-394 ESLTSHRIPFGEVE
+394 SLTNHRIPFGDVE

-419 IKDVRTLR
+419 IKDIKTLQ

-449 TKAAIGFA
+449 TKAAVGFA
-457 KTQGVELSALRIVET
+457 KTQGVELTALRIVET
-472 TRGEYVAASK
+472 ERGEYVAVSK
-482 LEIGAP
+482 LETGVPTREI
-488 VHEVLET
+488 LKT
-495 LLPEWIEAL
+495 LLTEWTEAL
-504 RFPKTMRWETQSEE
+504 RFPKTMRWETESEE

-534 LFGDEIVDCTYGD
+534 LLGDEVVNCTYGA

-552 VTYGH
+552 LTYGH
-557 RSLYPKPIHLTSAD
+557 RSLHPEPITLDSAD
-571 LGTYT
+571 LNTYV
-576 EALHAAGV
+576 EKLRAVGV
-584 IVCPTERREAIGKQV
+584 LVCPKERRDTIEKQV
-599 RSILK
+599 RDVL
-604 AEGYLPKLD
+604 AVEGSLPKLD
-613 DELLG
+613 EELLD

-633 FSESHLE
+633 FNESHLE
-640 LPPEVLITA
+640 IPSEVLITA

-662 RSELAAKFITISNGT
+662 ESVLAAKFVTISNGT
-677 DGNFAGVQHGN
+677 DGNIDGVQHGN

-697 DAEFFYK
+697 DAEFFYS
-704 EDQKTGLAD
+704 EDQKTSLAD

-721 IFHAKLGSLLDKAE
+721 VFHAKLGSLLDKAE
-735 RLKTLVKF
+735 RLKALVQF
-743 IAQEIGVTNPSYAE
+743 ISTESQVPE
-757 TTTTPTAEIGV
+757 TTTR
-768 TNPSYTEMTPTPTAE
+768 
-783 IGVTNPSYTET
+783 
-794 TAVHAERAAWLCK
+794 HAERAAWLCK
-807 ADLTTQIVIE
+807 ADLTTHMVIE
-817 FPTLQGI
+817 FPSLQGI
-824 TGRYYALNS
+824 TGRYYAQNS
-833 GEPEPVATAIAE
+833 GEAEPVAIAIAE

-860 VGALLAIADKLD
+860 VGALVAIADKLD

-889 PYSLRRHALG
+889 PYSLRRHTLG
-899 TIRILQDRQLPLSL
+899 TIRILQDRKLPLSL
-913 DAVIQKA
+913 DAIVEKA
-920 IAGYTAPLVEDTKT
+920 ISLYTVELADDTRT
-934 GVLNFIKER
+934 SVLNFIKER
-943 LRVILLQTQQYTPDV
+943 LRVILLQTHQYAPDL
-958 ADAVLAVGDVNVI
+958 ADAVLAVGAVDII
-971 DILKRASALAEFRL
+971 DILKRASTLAEFRL
-985 TPNFEDVYNALNRVL
+985 TPNFEEVYNALNRVL
-1000 RILPPNAPET
+1000 RILPPDAPET
-1010 VDATLLQDDAE
+1010 VDATLLCDDAE
-1021 KQLYDRITEAEP
+1021 KQLYACITEAELG
-1033 NFGQSIQ
+1033 FQQSIQ

-1051 AALQPAIDVFFDDV
+1051 AALQPAIDTFFDDV

-1072 ALRAN
+1072 ALRTN

-1087 NIYAVADLTQLVIA
+1087 NIYAVADLTKLVIV

>member
-1 MHSSYPLYL
+1 
-10 AGIELSRKISKIY
+10 
-23 CLKESV
+23 
-29 CVTIDTHQSIQMERN
+29 
-44 HKIDMTLQEIILAL
+44 MTLQEIILAL

-140 LESLYSLGISPREN
+140 LESLYSLGISPRKN

-214 YLQDVDDFFEIRWN
+214 YLQDVDDFFDIRWN
-228 EHLNYGDVHRQSEV
+228 EHVNYGDVHRQSEV
-242 EYSKYNFEHANVQM
+242 EYSTYNFERADVDM
-256 LFDLFSTYEKET
+256 LFGLFSTYEKET

-319 ARAYCK
+319 ARAYVK

-333 LMGRFGTASTSNANR
+333 LLGKWAEDGYRSSVNSYQLKEDLRNSHNTQPPQTLTDN
-348 TEPASTAINAV
+348 PY
-359 SNRTETADL
+359 ADL

-379 GYVPPALAQLREIAT
+379 GYVPPVLEQLREIAT
-394 ESLTSHRIPFGEVE
+394 ESLTNHRIPFGEVQ

-419 IKDVRTLR
+419 IKDVKTLQ
-427 ESEETEVVGP
+427 ESQETEVVGP

-457 KTQGVELSALRIVET
+457 KTQGVDLTALRIVET
-472 TRGEYVAASK
+472 ERGEYVAASK
-482 LEIGAP
+482 LETGGPTQDI
-488 VHEVLET
+488 LKT
-495 LLPEWIEAL
+495 LLTEWIEAL
-504 RFPKTMRWETQSEE
+504 RFPKTMRWETDAEE

-534 LFGDEIVDCTYGD
+534 LLGDTVIDCPYGA

-552 VTYGH
+552 LTYGH
-557 RSLYPKPIHLTSAD
+557 RSLHPEPITLTSAD
-571 LGTYT
+571 LDTYI
-576 EALHAAGV
+576 EKLRAVDV
-584 IVCPTERREAIGKQV
+584 IACPKERRDTIEKQV
-599 RSILK
+599 RDVFEV
-604 AEGYLPKLD
+604 EGCLPKLD
-613 DELLG
+613 EELLD

-640 LPPEVLITA
+640 IPSEVLITA

-662 RSELAAKFITISNGT
+662 DAVLAAKFVTISNGT
-677 DGNFAGVQHGN
+677 DGNIDGVRHGN

-697 DAEFFYK
+697 DAEFFYN
-704 EDQKTGLAD
+704 EDQKTSLAD

-721 IFHAKLGSLLDKAE
+721 VFHAKLGSLLDKAD
-735 RLKTLVKF
+735 RLKALVQF
-743 IAQEIGVTNPSYAE
+743 IGAELQVPE
-757 TTTTPTAEIGV
+757 TTLG
-768 TNPSYTEMTPTPTAE
+768 
-783 IGVTNPSYTET
+783 
-794 TAVHAERAAWLCK
+794 HAERAAWLSK
-807 ADLTTQIVIE
+807 ADLTTQMVIE
-817 FPTLQGI
+817 FPSLQGI
-824 TGRYYALNS
+824 TGRYYAANG
-833 GEPEPVATAIAE
+833 GEAEPVTTAIAE

-860 VGALLAIADKLD
+860 VGALVAIADKLD
-872 TIVGYFGIEER
+872 TIVGYFGIDER

-899 TIRILQDRQLPLSL
+899 TIRILRDRKLLLSL
-913 DAVIQKA
+913 DAVVEKA
-920 IAGYTAPLVEDTKT
+920 ISLYTVELAEDTRAS
-934 GVLNFIKER
+934 VLNFIKER
-943 LRVILLQTQQYTPDV
+943 LRVILLETHQYAPDL
-958 ADAVLAVGDVNVI
+958 ADAVLAIGAVDII
-971 DILKRASALAEFRL
+971 DILKRANTLAEFRL
-985 TPNFEDVYNALNRVL
+985 TPNFEDVYNALNRIL
-1000 RILPPNAPET
+1000 RILPPDAPDT
-1010 VDATLLQDDAE
+1010 VDAVLLHDDAE
-1021 KQLYDRITEAEP
+1021 KQLYACITEAELG
-1033 NFGQSIQ
+1033 FQQSIQ

-1051 AALQPAIDVFFDDV
+1051 AALQPAIDTFFEDV
-1065 LVMAEEP
+1065 LVMAEDP
-1072 ALRAN
+1072 SLRAN

-1082 NRIGQ
+1082 NRIGR
-1087 NIYAVADLTQLVIA
+1087 NIYAVADLTKLVIA

>member
-1 MHSSYPLYL
+1 
-10 AGIELSRKISKIY
+10 
-23 CLKESV
+23 
-29 CVTIDTHQSIQMERN
+29 
-44 HKIDMTLQEIILAL
+44 MTLQEIILAL
-58 EKFWADHGCIIQQ
+58 EKFWADYGCIIQQ

-95 WQVAYVEPVRR
+95 WQTAYVEPVRR

-140 LESLYSLGISPREN
+140 LESLYSLGISPRKN

-214 YLQDVDDFFEIRWN
+214 YLQDVDDFFDIRWN
-228 EHLNYGDVHRQSEV
+228 EHVNYGDVHRQSEI
-242 EYSKYNFEHANVQM
+242 EYSTYNFEYANVEI

-268 HACLDAGLVLP
+268 YACLDAGLVLP

-319 ARAYCK
+319 ARAYVR

-333 LMGRFGTASTSNANR
+333 LTGRFSMAATPTTVG
-348 TEPASTAINAV
+348 AV
-359 SNRTETADL
+359 SNRTEPESDKKHETTDFL
-368 LFEIG
+368 LEIG
-373 TEEIPA
+373 TEEIPTSFFA
-379 GYVPPALAQLREIAT
+379 ENPYFPPVLDQLREIAT
-394 ESLTSHRIPFGEVE
+394 DSLTTHRIPFDDIE
-408 TLGTPRRITLS
+408 TFGTPRRITLG
-419 IKDVRTLR
+419 IKGIKTFQ
-427 ESEETEVVGP
+427 ESQETEVTGP
-437 PKRIAYDENGEP
+437 PKSVAYDENGEP

-457 KTQGVELSALRIVET
+457 KTQGVELSALRIVDTE
-472 TRGEYVAASK
+472 RGEYVAATK
-482 LEIGAP
+482 LETG
-488 VHEVLET
+488 VSTQEVLKT
-495 LLPEWIEAL
+495 LLIEWIEEL
-504 RFPKTMRWETQSEE
+504 RFPKTMRWETKSGE

-534 LFGDEIVDCTYGD
+534 LLGDEVINCTYGAAD
-547 AHAGR
+547 AGR
-552 VTYGH
+552 LTYGH
-557 RSLYPKPIHLTSAD
+557 RSLSPEPITLASAD
-571 LGTYT
+571 LKVYVGN
-576 EALHAAGV
+576 LRNAGV
-584 IVCPTERREAIGKQV
+584 IACPKERRNTIEKQV
-599 RSILK
+599 RDILE
-604 AEGYLPKLD
+604 AEKCLPKVD
-613 DELLG
+613 DELLD

-640 LPPEVLITA
+640 IPPEVLITA
-649 MKKHQRYFPMWKS
+649 MKKHQRYFPMWKDES
-662 RSELAAKFITISNGT
+662 TLASKFITISNGT
-677 DGNFAGVQHGN
+677 DGNIDGVRHGN

-697 DAEFFYK
+697 DAEFFYS
-704 EDQKTGLAD
+704 EDQKTSLAD

-721 IFHAKLGSLLDKAE
+721 VFHAKLGSLLDKAE
-735 RLKTLVKF
+735 RLKVLVNFIGSELQAAEATL
-743 IAQEIGVTNPSYAE
+743 AQ
-757 TTTTPTAEIGV
+757 
-768 TNPSYTEMTPTPTAE
+768 
-783 IGVTNPSYTET
+783 
-794 TAVHAERAAWLCK
+794 AERAAWLCK
-807 ADLTTQIVIE
+807 ADLTTHMVIE
-817 FPTLQGI
+817 FPSLQGI
-824 TGRYYALNS
+824 TGSYYAQNS
-833 GEPEPVATAIAE
+833 GEPEPVAAAIAE

-899 TIRILQDRQLPLSL
+899 TIRILQDRKLPLSL
-913 DAVIQKA
+913 DAVVEKA
-920 IAGYTAPLVEDTKT
+920 ISLYTVELADDTKT
-934 GVLNFIKER
+934 SALGFIKER
-943 LRVILLQTQQYTPDV
+943 LRVILQQTHQYAPDL
-958 ADAVLAVGDVNVI
+958 ADAILAVGNVDI
-971 DILKRASALAEFRL
+971 ISILKRASVLAEFRL
-985 TPNFEDVYNALNRVL
+985 TSNFEEVYNALNRVL

-1010 VDATLLQDDAE
+1010 VDTALLHDDAE
-1021 KQLYDRITEAEP
+1021 KQLYARITDAEP
-1033 NFGQSIQ
+1033 HFQESIQ

-1051 AALQPAIDVFFDDV
+1051 ADLQPAIDTFFDDV

-1072 ALRAN
+1072 ALRTN

-1082 NRIGQ
+1082 NRIGR
-1087 NIYAVADLTQLVIA
+1087 NIYAIADLTKIVVSRQ
-1101 GN
+1101 GE

>member
-1 MHSSYPLYL
+1 MNQSKWSVL
-10 AGIELSRKISKIY
+10 RK
-23 CLKESV
+23 
-29 CVTIDTHQSIQMERN
+29 T
-44 HKIDMTLQEIILAL
+44 DMTFQEIILAL

-95 WQVAYVEPVRR
+95 WRVAYVEPVRR

-140 LESLYSLGISPREN
+140 LESLYSLGISPRKN
-154 DIRFVEDDWESPT
+154 DMRFVEDDWESPT

-242 EYSKYNFEHANVQM
+242 EYSTYNFEHANVDM
-256 LFDLFSTYEKET
+256 LFELFSTYEKET

-319 ARAYCK
+319 ARAYVK

-333 LMGRFGTASTSNANR
+333 LIGKWAAVGGICNPDASETQGSENI
-348 TEPASTAINAV
+348 TQ
-359 SNRTETADL
+359 ETADL

-379 GYVPPALAQLREIAT
+379 SYVPPVLEQLRETAAK
-394 ESLTSHRIPFGEVE
+394 SLTNHRIPFGDVE

-419 IKDVRTLR
+419 IKDIKTLQ

-449 TKAAIGFA
+449 TKAAVGFA
-457 KTQGVELSALRIVET
+457 KTQGVELTALRIVET
-472 TRGEYVAASK
+472 ERGEYVAVSK
-482 LEIGAP
+482 LETGVPTREI
-488 VHEVLET
+488 LKT
-495 LLPEWIEAL
+495 LLTEWIEAL
-504 RFPKTMRWETQSEE
+504 RFPKTMRWETESEG

-534 LFGDEIVDCTYGD
+534 LLGDEIVNCTYGA

-552 VTYGH
+552 LTYGH
-557 RSLYPKPIHLTSAD
+557 RALHPEPITLDSAD
-571 LGTYT
+571 LNTYV
-576 EALHAAGV
+576 EKLRAVGV
-584 IVCPTERREAIGKQV
+584 LVCPKERRDTIEKQV
-599 RSILK
+599 RDVL
-604 AEGYLPKLD
+604 AVEGYLPKLD
-613 DELLG
+613 EELLD

-640 LPPEVLITA
+640 IPSEVLITA

-662 RSELAAKFITISNGT
+662 ESVLAAKFVTISNGT
-677 DGNFAGVQHGN
+677 DGNIDGVRHGN
-688 ERVLHARLN
+688 ERVLRARLN
-697 DAEFFYK
+697 DAEFFYS
-704 EDQKTGLAD
+704 EDQKTSLAD

-721 IFHAKLGSLLDKAE
+721 VFHAKLGSLLDKAE
-735 RLKTLVKF
+735 RLKALVQF
-743 IAQEIGVTNPSYAE
+743 ISTESQVPE
-757 TTTTPTAEIGV
+757 TTTR
-768 TNPSYTEMTPTPTAE
+768 
-783 IGVTNPSYTET
+783 
-794 TAVHAERAAWLCK
+794 HAERAAWLCK
-807 ADLTTQIVIE
+807 ADLTTHMVIE
-817 FPTLQGI
+817 FPSLQGI
-824 TGRYYALNS
+824 TGRYYAQNS
-833 GEPEPVATAIAE
+833 GEAEPVATAIAE

-860 VGALLAIADKLD
+860 VGALVAIADKLD

-889 PYSLRRHALG
+889 PYSLRRHTLG
-899 TIRILQDRQLPLSL
+899 TIRILQDRKLPLSL
-913 DAVIQKA
+913 DAIVEKA
-920 IAGYTAPLVEDTKT
+920 ISLYTVELADDTRT
-934 GVLNFIKER
+934 SVLNFIKER
-943 LRVILLQTQQYTPDV
+943 LRVILLQTHQYAPDF
-958 ADAVLAVGDVNVI
+958 ADAVLAVGAVDII
-971 DILKRASALAEFRL
+971 DILKRASTLAEFRL
-985 TPNFEDVYNALNRVL
+985 TPNFEEVYNALNRVL
-1000 RILPPNAPET
+1000 RILPPDAPET
-1010 VDATLLQDDAE
+1010 VDATLLRDDAE
-1021 KQLYDRITEAEP
+1021 KQLYACITEAELG
-1033 NFGQSIQ
+1033 FQQSIQ

-1051 AALQPAIDVFFDDV
+1051 AALQPAIDTFFDDV

-1072 ALRAN
+1072 ALRTN

-1087 NIYAVADLTQLVIA
+1087 NIYAVADLTKLVIA

>member
-1 MHSSYPLYL
+1 
-10 AGIELSRKISKIY
+10 
-23 CLKESV
+23 
-29 CVTIDTHQSIQMERN
+29 
-44 HKIDMTLQEIILAL
+44 MTLQEIILAL
-58 EKFWADHGCIIQQ
+58 EKFWADHGCVIQQ

-95 WQVAYVEPVRR
+95 WRVAYVEPVRR

-140 LESLYSLGISPREN
+140 LESLYSLGISPRKN

-194 SIDLDPICAEITY
+194 SIDLDPVCAEITY

-214 YLQDVDDFFEIRWN
+214 YLQDVDDFFDIRWN
-228 EHLNYGDVHRQSEV
+228 EHVNYGDVHRQSEI
-242 EYSKYNFEHANVQM
+242 EYSTYNFERADVDM
-256 LFDLFSTYEKET
+256 LFELFSTYEKET
-268 HACLDAGLVLP
+268 HACLDVGLVLP

-319 ARAYCK
+319 ARAYVK

-333 LMGRFGTASTSNANR
+333 LMGRFNMEKTPVAVGAVSKR
-348 TEPASTAINAV
+348 TESDKEQ
-359 SNRTETADL
+359 ETTDL

-379 GYVPPALAQLREIAT
+379 SYVPPVLEQLREIAT
-394 ESLTSHRIPFGEVE
+394 ESLTNHRVPFGEVE

-419 IKDVRTLR
+419 IKDIKTLQ
-427 ESEETEVVGP
+427 ESQETEVVGP

-449 TKAAIGFA
+449 TKAAVGFA
-457 KTQGVELSALRIVET
+457 KTQGVDLSALRIVET
-472 TRGEYVAASK
+472 ERGEYVAASK
-482 LEIGAP
+482 LETGVPTREI
-488 VHEVLET
+488 LTT
-495 LLPEWIEAL
+495 LLTEWIEAL
-504 RFPKTMRWETQSEE
+504 RFPKTMRWETESEE
-518 PRAFA
+518 PSAFA

-534 LFGDEIVDCTYGD
+534 LLGDAVVNCTYGA

-552 VTYGH
+552 LTYGH
-557 RSLYPKPIHLTSAD
+557 RSLHPEPITLTSAD
-571 LGTYT
+571 LSAYI
-576 EALHAAGV
+576 EKLRAVGV
-584 IVCPTERREAIGKQV
+584 VVCPKERRNTIEKQV
-599 RSILK
+599 REVLEV
-604 AEGYLPKLD
+604 EGCLPRLD
-613 DELLG
+613 EELLD

-640 LPPEVLITA
+640 IPSEVLITA
-649 MKKHQRYFPMWKS
+649 MKTHQRYFPMWKS
-662 RSELAAKFITISNGT
+662 DSGLTAKFITISNGT
-677 DGNFAGVQHGN
+677 DGNIDGVRHGN

-697 DAEFFYK
+697 DAEFFYS
-704 EDQKTGLAD
+704 EDQKTSLAD

-721 IFHAKLGSLLDKAE
+721 VFHAKLGSLLDKAE
-735 RLKTLVKF
+735 RLKALVQF
-743 IAQEIGVTNPSYAE
+743 IGAELEVPE
-757 TTTTPTAEIGV
+757 TTICQ
-768 TNPSYTEMTPTPTAE
+768 
-783 IGVTNPSYTET
+783 
-794 TAVHAERAAWLCK
+794 AERAAWLCK
-807 ADLTTQIVIE
+807 ADLTTHMVIE
-817 FPTLQGI
+817 FPSLQGI
-824 TGRYYALNS
+824 TGKYYAQNS
-833 GEPEPVATAIAE
+833 GEAEPVATAIAE
-845 HYQPLGADTPLPETE
+845 HYQPLGADTPLPETD
-860 VGALLAIADKLD
+860 VGVLVAIADKLD

-889 PYSLRRHALG
+889 PYSLRRQVLG
-899 TIRILQDRQLPLSL
+899 TIRILQDRKLPISL
-913 DAVIQKA
+913 DAVIEKA
-920 IAGYTAPLVEDTKT
+920 ISLYTVELADDTRT
-934 GVLNFIKER
+934 SVLNFIKER
-943 LRVILLQTQQYTPDV
+943 QRVILLQTYQYAPDL
-958 ADAVLAVGDVNVI
+958 ADAVLAVGVVDII
-971 DILKRASALAEFRL
+971 DILKRASTLAEFRL
-985 TPNFEDVYNALNRVL
+985 TPNFEEVYNALNRVL
-1000 RILPPNAPET
+1000 RILPPDAPET
-1010 VDATLLQDDAE
+1010 VDATLLCDDAE
-1021 KQLYDRITEAEP
+1021 KQLYGHITEADP
-1033 NFGQSIQ
+1033 NFQESIQ
-1040 ERDYAKLLTQL
+1040 ARDYAKLLTQL
-1051 AALQPAIDVFFDDV
+1051 AALQPEIDAFFDDV

-1082 NRIGQ
+1082 NRIGR
-1087 NIYAVADLTQLVIA
+1087 NIYVVADLTKLVIA

>member
-1 MHSSYPLYL
+1 
-10 AGIELSRKISKIY
+10 
-23 CLKESV
+23 
-29 CVTIDTHQSIQMERN
+29 MECEN
-44 HKIDMTLQEIILAL
+44 KKIDMTLQEIILAL

-95 WQVAYVEPVRR
+95 WRVAYVEPVRR

-140 LESLYSLGISPREN
+140 LESLYSLGISPRKN

-214 YLQDVDDFFEIRWN
+214 YLQDVDDFFDIRWN
-228 EHLNYGDVHRQSEV
+228 EHVNYGDVHRQSEV
-242 EYSKYNFEHANVQM
+242 EYSTYNFERADVDM
-256 LFDLFSTYEKET
+256 LFELFSTYEKET

-319 ARAYCK
+319 ARAYVK

-333 LMGRFGTASTSNANR
+333 LMGRFDTESDVSTSVDVKSEV
-348 TEPASTAINAV
+348 TSQPSE
-359 SNRTETADL
+359 ETADL

-379 GYVPPALAQLREIAT
+379 GYVPPVLEQLRQLAT
-394 ESLTSHRIPFGEVE
+394 ESLTNHRIPFGDVE

-419 IKDVRTLR
+419 IKDIKTLQ
-427 ESEETEVVGP
+427 ESQETEVVGP

-449 TKAAIGFA
+449 TKVAVGFA
-457 KTQGVELSALRIVET
+457 KTQGVDLSALRIVET
-472 TRGEYVAASK
+472 ERGEYVAASK
-482 LEIGAP
+482 LETGIPAR
-488 VHEVLET
+488 EILTTVLT
-495 LLPEWIEAL
+495 EWIEAL
-504 RFPKTMRWETQSEE
+504 RFPKTMRWETESEE
-518 PRAFA
+518 PHAFA

-534 LFGDEIVDCTYGD
+534 LLGDEIVDCTYGA

-552 VTYGH
+552 LTYGH
-557 RSLYPKPIHLTSAD
+557 RSLHPEPITLTSAD
-571 LGTYT
+571 LSTYI
-576 EALHAAGV
+576 EKLRAVGV
-584 IVCPTERREAIGKQV
+584 IVCPKERRGTIEKQV
-599 RSILK
+599 RDVLEV
-604 AEGYLPKLD
+604 EGCLPKLD
-613 DELLG
+613 EELLD
-618 TVNYLVENPQPIVGN
+618 TVNYLVENPQPVVGN

-640 LPPEVLITA
+640 IPSEVLITA
-649 MKKHQRYFPMWKS
+649 MKKHQRYFPMWKRES
-662 RSELAAKFITISNGT
+662 VLAAKFVTISNGT
-677 DGNFAGVQHGN
+677 DGNIDGVRHGN

-697 DAEFFYK
+697 DAEFFYS
-704 EDQKTGLAD
+704 EDQKTSLAD
-713 KVERLGAV
+713 KVERLGSV
-721 IFHAKLGSLLDKAE
+721 VFHAKLGSLFDKAE
-735 RLKTLVKF
+735 RLKALVQF
-743 IAQEIGVTNPSYAE
+743 IGAE
-757 TTTTPTAEIGV
+757 LQV
-768 TNPSYTEMTPTPTAE
+768 S
-783 IGVTNPSYTET
+783 ET
-794 TAVHAERAAWLCK
+794 TARHAERAAWLCK
-807 ADLTTQIVIE
+807 ADLTTHMVIE
-817 FPTLQGI
+817 FPSLQGI
-824 TGRYYALNS
+824 TGRYYAQNS
-833 GEPEPVATAIAE
+833 GEAEPIATAVAE

-860 VGALLAIADKLD
+860 VGALVAIADKLD

-899 TIRILQDRQLPLSL
+899 TIRILQDRKLPLSL
-913 DAVIQKA
+913 DAVVEKA
-920 IAGYTAPLVEDTKT
+920 ISLYTVELAEDTQKS
-934 GVLNFIKER
+934 VLNFIKER
-943 LRVILLQTQQYTPDV
+943 QRVILLQAHQYAPDL
-958 ADAVLAVGDVNVI
+958 ADAVLAVGAVDII
-971 DILKRASALAEFRL
+971 DILKRARTLAEFRL
-985 TPNFEDVYNALNRVL
+985 TPNFEEVYNALNRVL
-1000 RILPPNAPET
+1000 RILPPDAPET
-1010 VDATLLQDDAE
+1010 VDATLLCDDAE
-1021 KQLYDRITEAEP
+1021 RQLYARITEADSFLAQFASQ
-1033 NFGQSIQ
+1033 NLQDKSQQSIQ

-1051 AALQPAIDVFFDDV
+1051 AALQPAIDTFFDDV

-1072 ALRAN
+1072 AVRTN

-1087 NIYAVADLTQLVIA
+1087 NIYAVADLTKLVIA
-1101 GN
+1101 GT

>member
-1 MHSSYPLYL
+1 
-10 AGIELSRKISKIY
+10 
-23 CLKESV
+23 
-29 CVTIDTHQSIQMERN
+29 
-44 HKIDMTLQEIILAL
+44 MTLQEIILAL

-140 LESLYSLGISPREN
+140 LESLYHLGIPPRQN

-214 YLQDVDDFFEIRWN
+214 YLQDVDNFFDIRWN
-228 EHLNYGDVHRQSEV
+228 EHVNYGDVHRQSEV
-242 EYSKYNFEHANVQM
+242 EYSTYNFEHANVEM

-268 HACLDAGLVLP
+268 HTCLDAGLVLP

-319 ARAYCK
+319 ARAYVE
-325 QREEMEHP
+325 QREEMGHP
-333 LMGRFGTASTSNANR
+333 LMGRF
-348 TEPASTAINAV
+348 STATNAATAIPAE
-359 SNRTETADL
+359 SDTPAQPHPKTADF

-379 GYVPPALAQLREIAT
+379 GYVPPALTQLRDIAT
-394 ESLTSHRIPFGEVE
+394 RSLTDHRIPFGEIE
-408 TLGTPRRITLS
+408 TFGTPRRITIG
-419 IKDVRTLR
+419 IKDLKTLQK
-427 ESEETEVVGP
+427 SEETEVVGP
-437 PKRIAYDENGEP
+437 PKRIAYNENGEP
-449 TKAAIGFA
+449 TQAAIGFA
-457 KTQGVELSALRIVET
+457 KTQGVELTALRIVET
-472 TRGEYVAASK
+472 ERGEYVAASK
-482 LEIGAP
+482 LETGVP
-488 VHEVLET
+488 TQEVLQT

-504 RFPKTMRWETQSEE
+504 RFPKTMRWETKSEA
-518 PRAFA
+518 PGAFA

-534 LFGDEIVDCTYGD
+534 LLDNEIVDCTYGD

-552 VTYGH
+552 ITYGH
-557 RSLYPKPIHLTSAD
+557 R
-571 LGTYT
+571 
-576 EALHAAGV
+576 ALHPDPITLASANLDTYVDALRAASV

-604 AEGYLPKLD
+604 AESYLPKFD
-613 DELLG
+613 NELLD
-618 TVNYLVENPQPIVGN
+618 TVNYLVENPQPIIGN

-640 LPPEVLITA
+640 IPPEVLITA
-649 MKKHQRYFPMWKS
+649 MKKHQRYFPMWKNE
-662 RSELAAKFITISNGT
+662 SELAAKFITISNGT
-677 DGNFAGVQHGN
+677 DGNFDGVQHGN
-688 ERVLHARLN
+688 ERVLRARLN

-704 EDQKTGLAD
+704 EDQKTSLAD

-721 IFHAKLGSLLDKAE
+721 VFHAKLGSLLDKAE
-735 RLKTLVKF
+735 RLKTLVN
-743 IAQEIGVTNPSYAE
+743 IIG
-757 TTTTPTAEIGV
+757 
-768 TNPSYTEMTPTPTAE
+768 TELR
-783 IGVTNPSYTET
+783 ITET
-794 TAVHAERAAWLCK
+794 TVAHAERAAWLCK
-807 ADLTTQIVIE
+807 ADLTTQMVIE
-817 FPTLQGI
+817 FPSLQGI
-824 TGRYYALNS
+824 TGRYYAQNS
-833 GEPEPVATAIAE
+833 GEPEPVAAAIAE

-860 VGALLAIADKLD
+860 IGAILAIADKLD

-899 TIRILQDRQLPLSL
+899 TIRILQDRQLSLSL
-913 DAVIQKA
+913 DAVVEKVISL
-920 IAGYTAPLVEDTKT
+920 YTVPLADDTET
-934 GVLNFIKER
+934 SVLNFIKDR
-943 LRVILLQTQQYTPDV
+943 LRVILLEQQYTPDL
-958 ADAVLAVGDVNVI
+958 ADAVLSVGDVNSI
-971 DILKRASALAEFRL
+971 DILKRADALAEFRL
-985 TPNFEDVYNALNRVL
+985 TSNFEEIYNALNRVL
-1000 RILPPNAPET
+1000 RILPSSPPET
-1010 VDATLLQDDAE
+1010 VDTTLLQDNAE
-1021 KQLYDRITEAEP
+1021 KHMFDCITEAEQ
-1033 NFGQSIQ
+1033 NFRQSIQ
-1040 ERDYAKLLTQL
+1040 ERNYAKLLTQL
-1051 AALQPAIDVFFDDV
+1051 AALQPAIDAFFDEV

-1072 ALRAN
+1072 ALRTN

-1087 NIYAVADLTQLVIA
+1087 NIYAIADLTKIVVSRS
-1101 GN
+1101 

>member
-1 MHSSYPLYL
+1 
-10 AGIELSRKISKIY
+10 
-23 CLKESV
+23 
-29 CVTIDTHQSIQMERN
+29 
-44 HKIDMTLQEIILAL
+44 MTLQEIILAL

-82 NPATFL
+82 NSATFL

-214 YLQDVDDFFEIRWN
+214 YLQDVDDFFDIRWN
-228 EHLNYGDVHRQSEV
+228 EHVNYGDVHRQSEV
-242 EYSKYNFEHANVQM
+242 EYSTYNFEKADVEM
-256 LFDLFSTYEKET
+256 LFALFGTYEKET

-319 ARAYCK
+319 ARAYVK

-333 LMGRFGTASTSNANR
+333 LMGRFDTGTTPS
-348 TEPASTAINAV
+348 PVGAV
-359 SNRTETADL
+359 SNRTGSDNDQKTADL

-379 GYVPPALAQLREIAT
+379 SYVPPALAQLQEIAT
-394 ESLTSHRIPFGEVE
+394 ESLTNHRISFGEIQA
-408 TLGTPRRITLS
+408 LGTPRRITLS
-419 IKDVRTLR
+419 IKDLETFQ

-437 PKRIAYDENGEP
+437 PKRIAFDENGEP

-457 KTQGVELSALRIVET
+457 KTQGVEISDLRVVET
-472 TRGEYVAASK
+472 ERGEYIAASK
-482 LEIGAP
+482 LEEGVAAQ
-488 VHEVLET
+488 EVLQV

-504 RFPKTMRWETQSEE
+504 RFPKTMRWETKSEA

-534 LFGDEIVDCTYGD
+534 VLGDDVIDCTYGA

-557 RSLYPKPIHLTSAD
+557 RSLHPDPITLTSANLD
-571 LGTYT
+571 IYI
-576 EALHAAGV
+576 EALRAVDV
-584 IVCPTERREAIGKQV
+584 IVSPNERRETIKKQV
-599 RSILK
+599 TSILA
-604 AEGYLPKLD
+604 AEGNLPKLD
-613 DELLG
+613 SELLD

-662 RSELAAKFITISNGT
+662 ESELSAKFITISNGT
-677 DGNFAGVQHGN
+677 DGNLDGVQHGN
-688 ERVLHARLN
+688 ERVLRARLN

-704 EDQKTGLAD
+704 EDQKTSLAD

-721 IFHAKLGSLLDKAE
+721 VFHAKLGSLLDKAE
-735 RLKTLVKF
+735 RLKVLVNF
-743 IAQEIGVTNPSYAE
+743 IAKELQA
-757 TTTTPTAEIGV
+757 
-768 TNPSYTEMTPTPTAE
+768 
-783 IGVTNPSYTET
+783 TET
-794 TAVHAERAAWLCK
+794 TAAYAERAAWLCK
-807 ADLTTQIVIE
+807 ADLTTQMVIE

-845 HYQPLGADTPLPETE
+845 HYQPLGAETPLPETE
-860 VGALLAIADKLD
+860 VGALLAVADKLD

-913 DAVIQKA
+913 DAVVEKA
-920 IAGYTAPLVEDTKT
+920 LSLYTVPLADDTQT
-934 GVLNFIKER
+934 SVLSFIKER
-943 LRVILLQTQQYTPDV
+943 LRVILLQTEQYTPDL
-958 ADAVLAVGDVNVI
+958 ADAILAVGDVNVI
-971 DILKRASALAEFRL
+971 DVHKRAGTLAEFRL
-985 TPNFEDVYNALNRVL
+985 TPNFEQVYNALNRVL
-1000 RILPPNAPET
+1000 RILPPSAPET
-1010 VDATLLQDDAE
+1010 VDATLLQDAAE
-1021 KQLYDRITEAEP
+1021 KQLFAHITAAESD
-1033 NFGQSIQ
+1033 FKQSIQ

-1051 AALQPAIDVFFDDV
+1051 AALQPVIDSFFDDV

-1072 ALRAN
+1072 ELRTN

-1082 NRIGQ
+1082 NKIGR
-1087 NIYAVADLTQLVIA
+1087 NIYPIADLTKLVIA

>member
-1 MHSSYPLYL
+1 
-10 AGIELSRKISKIY
+10 
-23 CLKESV
+23 
-29 CVTIDTHQSIQMERN
+29 
-44 HKIDMTLQEIILAL
+44 MTFQEIILAL

-111 YAENPFRVG
+111 YAENPFRLG

-133 ENVLPLY
+133 ENVLSLY
-140 LESLYSLGISPREN
+140 LESLYHLGISPRKN

-214 YLQDVDDFFEIRWN
+214 YLQDVDNFFDIRWN

-242 EYSKYNFEHANVQM
+242 EYSTYNFEHANVDM

-279 ATDHVLKCSHTFNML
+279 ATDHVLRCSHTFNML

-319 ARAYCK
+319 ARAYVT
-325 QREEMEHP
+325 QREDMEHP
-333 LMGRFGTASTSNANR
+333 LLGRFSTTSTS
-348 TEPASTAINAV
+348 TEPITTTVESV
-359 SNRTETADL
+359 SNGSEIAEL

-379 GYVPPALAQLREIAT
+379 SYVPPALEQLREVAT
-394 ESLTSHRIPFGEVE
+394 DSLTEHRIPFGEIQAF
-408 TLGTPRRITLS
+408 GTPRRITLA
-419 IKDVRTLR
+419 IKDIKTLQ
-427 ESEETEVVGP
+427 ESQETEVVGP
-437 PKRIAYDENGEP
+437 PKSIAYDENGEP

-457 KTQGVELSALRIVET
+457 KTQGVEISDLRIVET
-472 TRGEYVAASK
+472 ERGEYIAASK
-482 LEIGAP
+482 LEKGISTY
-488 VHEVLET
+488 ELLET
-495 LLPEWIEAL
+495 LLPEWVEAL
-504 RFPKTMRWETQSEE
+504 RFPKTMRWETKSEE

-523 RFARPIRWLVA
+523 RFARPIRWLVV
-534 LFGDEIVDCTYGD
+534 LLGDEVVNCVYGA

-552 VTYGH
+552 ITYGH
-557 RSLYPKPIHLTSAD
+557 RSLHPDPITLASAD
-571 LGTYT
+571 LDTYVQK
-576 EALHAAGV
+576 LHAAGV
-584 IVCPTERREAIGKQV
+584 TVCPKQRRDTIEKQV
-599 RSILK
+599 RT
-604 AEGYLPKLD
+604 AFETEECLPKLD
-613 DELLG
+613 EELLD
-618 TVNYLVENPQPIVGN
+618 TVNYLVENPQPIIGN

-640 LPPEVLITA
+640 IPPEVLITA

-662 RSELAAKFITISNGT
+662 DTELAAKFITISNGT
-677 DGNFAGVQHGN
+677 DGNMDGIRHGN

-697 DAEFFYK
+697 DAEFFYR
-704 EDQKTGLAD
+704 EDQKTSLAD

-721 IFHAKLGSLLDKAE
+721 VFHAKLGSLLDKAE
-735 RLKTLVKF
+735 RLKALVKF
-743 IAQEIGVTNPSYAE
+743 IGTELKLAE
-757 TTTTPTAEIGV
+757 TT
-768 TNPSYTEMTPTPTAE
+768 
-783 IGVTNPSYTET
+783 
-794 TAVHAERAAWLCK
+794 VHHVKRAAWLCK
-807 ADLTTQIVIE
+807 ADLTTHMVIE
-817 FPTLQGI
+817 FPSLQGI
-824 TGRYYALNS
+824 TGRYYAKNS

-860 VGALLAIADKLD
+860 VGAILAIADKLD

-913 DAVIQKA
+913 DAVIREA
-920 IAGYTAPLVEDTKT
+920 ISLYEVELVDDMKSS
-934 GVLNFIKER
+934 VLNFFRER
-943 LRVILLQTQQYTPDV
+943 LRGILQTQQYTPDL
-958 ADAVLAVGDVNVI
+958 ADAVLAVGDVDIV

-985 TPNFEDVYNALNRVL
+985 TPNFEAVYNALNRVL
-1000 RILPPNAPET
+1000 RILPENAPET
-1010 VDATLLQDDAE
+1010 VDAALLKDDAE
-1021 KQLYDRITEAEP
+1021 KELYARITDAESD
-1033 NFGQSIQ
+1033 FERSIQ
-1040 ERDYAKLLTQL
+1040 ARAYSKLLKQL
-1051 AALQPAIDVFFDDV
+1051 AELRPAIDKFFDDV
-1065 LVMAEEP
+1065 LVMAEDVN
-1072 ALRAN
+1072 LRRN

-1082 NRIGQ
+1082 NRIAKDV
-1087 NIYAVADLTQLVIA
+1087 YAVADLTKLVIV
-1101 GN
+1101 GEISEIVDEIKETFKLTT

>member
-1 MHSSYPLYL
+1 
-10 AGIELSRKISKIY
+10 
-23 CLKESV
+23 
-29 CVTIDTHQSIQMERN
+29 
-44 HKIDMTLQEIILAL
+44 MTFQEIILAL

-82 NPATFL
+82 NSATFL

-95 WQVAYVEPVRR
+95 WRVAYVEPVRR

-140 LESLYSLGISPREN
+140 LESLYSLGISPRKN
-154 DIRFVEDDWESPT
+154 DMRFVEDDWESPT

-214 YLQDVDDFFEIRWN
+214 YLQNVDDFFEIRWN

-242 EYSKYNFEHANVQM
+242 EYSTYNFEHANVDM
-256 LFDLFSTYEKET
+256 LFELFSTYEKET

-319 ARAYCK
+319 ARAYVK

-333 LMGRFGTASTSNANR
+333 LIGKWVAVGGICNPDASETQGSENI
-348 TEPASTAINAV
+348 TQ
-359 SNRTETADL
+359 ETADL

-379 GYVPPALAQLREIAT
+379 SYVPPVLEQLRETAAK
-394 ESLTSHRIPFGEVE
+394 SLTNHRIPFGDVE

-419 IKDVRTLR
+419 IKDIKTLQ

-449 TKAAIGFA
+449 TKAAVGFA
-457 KTQGVELSALRIVET
+457 KTQGVELTALRIVET
-472 TRGEYVAASK
+472 ERGEYVAVSK
-482 LEIGAP
+482 LETGVPTREI
-488 VHEVLET
+488 LKT
-495 LLPEWIEAL
+495 LLTEWTEAL
-504 RFPKTMRWETQSEE
+504 RFPKTMRWETESEE

-534 LFGDEIVDCTYGD
+534 LLGDEVVNCTYGA

-552 VTYGH
+552 LTYGH
-557 RSLYPKPIHLTSAD
+557 RSLHPEPITLDSAD
-571 LGTYT
+571 LNTYV
-576 EALHAAGV
+576 EKLRAVGV
-584 IVCPTERREAIGKQV
+584 LVCPKERRDTIEKQV
-599 RSILK
+599 RDVL
-604 AEGYLPKLD
+604 AVEGSLPKLD
-613 DELLG
+613 EELLD

-633 FSESHLE
+633 FNESHLE
-640 LPPEVLITA
+640 IPSEVLITA

-662 RSELAAKFITISNGT
+662 ESVLAAKFVTISNGT
-677 DGNFAGVQHGN
+677 DGNIDGVRHGN

-697 DAEFFYK
+697 DAEFFYS
-704 EDQKTGLAD
+704 EDQKTSLAD

-721 IFHAKLGSLLDKAE
+721 VFHAKLGSLLDKAE
-735 RLKTLVKF
+735 RLKALVQF
-743 IAQEIGVTNPSYAE
+743 ISTESQVPE
-757 TTTTPTAEIGV
+757 TTTR
-768 TNPSYTEMTPTPTAE
+768 
-783 IGVTNPSYTET
+783 
-794 TAVHAERAAWLCK
+794 HAERAAWLCK
-807 ADLTTQIVIE
+807 ADLTTHMVIE
-817 FPTLQGI
+817 FPSLQGI
-824 TGRYYALNS
+824 TGRYYAQNG
-833 GEPEPVATAIAE
+833 GEAEPVATAIAE

-860 VGALLAIADKLD
+860 VGALVAIADKLD

-889 PYSLRRHALG
+889 PYSLRRHTLG
-899 TIRILQDRQLPLSL
+899 TIRILQDRKLPFSL
-913 DAVIQKA
+913 DAIVEKA
-920 IAGYTAPLVEDTKT
+920 ISLYTVELADDTRT
-934 GVLNFIKER
+934 SVLNFIKER
-943 LRVILLQTQQYTPDV
+943 LRVILLQTHQYAPDL
-958 ADAVLAVGDVNVI
+958 ADAVLAVGAVDII
-971 DILKRASALAEFRL
+971 DILKRASTLAEFRL
-985 TPNFEDVYNALNRVL
+985 TPNFEEVYNALNRVL
-1000 RILPPNAPET
+1000 RILPTDAPET
-1010 VDATLLQDDAE
+1010 VDATLLCDDAE
-1021 KQLYDRITEAEP
+1021 KQLYACITEAELG
-1033 NFGQSIQ
+1033 FQQSIQ

-1051 AALQPAIDVFFDDV
+1051 AALQPAIDTFFDDV

-1072 ALRAN
+1072 ALRTN

-1087 NIYAVADLTQLVIA
+1087 NIYAVADLTKLVIA

>member
-1 MHSSYPLYL
+1 
-10 AGIELSRKISKIY
+10 
-23 CLKESV
+23 
-29 CVTIDTHQSIQMERN
+29 
-44 HKIDMTLQEIILAL
+44 MTLQEIILAL

-111 YAENPFRVG
+111 YAENPFRLG

-140 LESLYSLGISPREN
+140 LESLYHLGISPRKN

-194 SIDLDPICAEITY
+194 SIDLAPICAEITY

-214 YLQDVDDFFEIRWN
+214 YLQDVDNFFDIRWN
-228 EHLNYGDVHRQSEV
+228 EHLNYGDVHHQSEV
-242 EYSKYNFEHANVQM
+242 EYSTYNFEHANVDM

-279 ATDHVLKCSHTFNML
+279 ATDHVLRCSHTFNML

-319 ARAYCK
+319 ARAYVT

-333 LMGRFGTASTSNANR
+333 LMGRFSTESTS
-348 TEPASTAINAV
+348 TEPTTTAVESV
-359 SNRTETADL
+359 SNRAETAEL

-379 GYVPPALAQLREIAT
+379 SYVPPVLEQLSKIAT
-394 ESLTSHRIPFGEVE
+394 DSLTEHRIPFGEIQ
-408 TLGTPRRITLS
+408 TFGTPRRITLA
-419 IKDVRTLR
+419 IKDVQALQ
-427 ESEETEVVGP
+427 ESQETEVVGP
-437 PKRIAYDENGEP
+437 PKSIAYDENGEP
-449 TKAAIGFA
+449 TKAAMGFA
-457 KTQGVELSALRIVET
+457 KSQDVELSDLRIVET
-472 TRGEYVAASK
+472 ERGEYITASK
-482 LEIGAP
+482 LEKGISTR
-488 VHEVLET
+488 ELLET

-504 RFPKTMRWETQSEE
+504 RFPKTMRWETKSEE
-518 PRAFA
+518 PRAYA

-534 LFGDEIVDCTYGD
+534 LLGDEIVNCAYGA
-547 AHAGR
+547 AHAGCI
-552 VTYGH
+552 TYGH
-557 RSLYPKPIHLTSAD
+557 RSLYPDPITLASAD
-571 LGTYT
+571 LYTYIQK
-576 EALHAAGV
+576 LYAAGV
-584 IVCPTERREAIGKQV
+584 IVCPNERRDTIEKQV
-599 RSILK
+599 R
-604 AEGYLPKLD
+604 AVFATEECLPKLD
-613 DELLG
+613 EELLD

-640 LPPEVLITA
+640 IPTEVLITA

-662 RSELAAKFITISNGT
+662 DTELAAKFITISNGT
-677 DGNFAGVQHGN
+677 DGNIDGVRHGN
-688 ERVLHARLN
+688 ERVLNARLN
-697 DAEFFYK
+697 DAQFFYR
-704 EDQKTGLAD
+704 EDQKTSLAD

-721 IFHAKLGSLLDKAE
+721 VFYAKLGSLLDKAE
-735 RLKTLVKF
+735 RLKVLVKF
-743 IAQEIGVTNPSYAE
+743 ISTELKLAE
-757 TTTTPTAEIGV
+757 TTTH
-768 TNPSYTEMTPTPTAE
+768 
-783 IGVTNPSYTET
+783 
-794 TAVHAERAAWLCK
+794 HAERAAWLCK
-807 ADLTTQIVIE
+807 ADLTTHMVIE
-817 FPTLQGI
+817 FPSLQGI
-824 TGRYYALNS
+824 TGRYYAKNS
-833 GEPEPVATAIAE
+833 DEPESVATAIAE

-860 VGALLAIADKLD
+860 VGAILAIADKLD

-899 TIRILQDRQLPLSL
+899 TIRILQARQLPLSL
-913 DAVIQKA
+913 DAVIEKA
-920 IAGYTAPLVEDTKT
+920 IALYEVELVDDTKIS
-934 GVLNFIKER
+934 VLNFFKER
-943 LRVILLQTQQYTPDV
+943 LRVILQTQEYTPDL
-958 ADAVLAVGDVNVI
+958 ADAVLAVGDVDIV

-985 TPNFEDVYNALNRVL
+985 TPNFEAVYNALNRVL
-1000 RILPPNAPET
+1000 RILPEDAPET
-1010 VDATLLQDDAE
+1010 MDAALLKDDAE
-1021 KQLYDRITEAEP
+1021 KELNACVTKSESDFEK
-1033 NFGQSIQ
+1033 SIQ
-1040 ERDYAKLLTQL
+1040 ARAYSKLLQQL
-1051 AALQPAIDVFFDDV
+1051 AGLQPAIDKFFDDV
-1065 LVMAEEP
+1065 LVMAEDTD
-1072 ALRAN
+1072 LRTN

-1082 NRIGQ
+1082 NRIAKPV
-1087 NIYAVADLTQLVIA
+1087 YAVADLTKLVIA
-1101 GN
+1101 GE

>member
-1 MHSSYPLYL
+1 MNQSKWSVL
-10 AGIELSRKISKIY
+10 RK
-23 CLKESV
+23 
-29 CVTIDTHQSIQMERN
+29 T
-44 HKIDMTLQEIILAL
+44 DMTFQEIILAL

-82 NPATFL
+82 NSATFL

-95 WQVAYVEPVRR
+95 WRVAYVEPVRR

-140 LESLYSLGISPREN
+140 LESLYSLGISPRKN
-154 DIRFVEDDWESPT
+154 DMRFVEDDWESPT

-242 EYSKYNFEHANVQM
+242 EYSTYNFEHANVDM
-256 LFDLFSTYEKET
+256 LFELFSTYEKET

-319 ARAYCK
+319 ARAYVK

-333 LMGRFGTASTSNANR
+333 LIGKWAAVGGICNPDASETQGSENI
-348 TEPASTAINAV
+348 TQ
-359 SNRTETADL
+359 ETADL

-379 GYVPPALAQLREIAT
+379 SYVPPVLEQLRETAAK
-394 ESLTSHRIPFGEVE
+394 SLTNHRIPFGDVE

-419 IKDVRTLR
+419 IKDIKTLQ

-449 TKAAIGFA
+449 TKAAVGFA
-457 KTQGVELSALRIVET
+457 KTQGVELTALRIVET
-472 TRGEYVAASK
+472 ERGEYVAVSK
-482 LEIGAP
+482 LETGVPTREI
-488 VHEVLET
+488 LKT
-495 LLPEWIEAL
+495 LLTEWIETL
-504 RFPKTMRWETQSEE
+504 RFPKTMRWETESEG

-534 LFGDEIVDCTYGD
+534 LLGDEVVNCTYGA

-552 VTYGH
+552 LTYGH
-557 RSLYPKPIHLTSAD
+557 RALHPEPITLDSAD
-571 LGTYT
+571 LSTYV
-576 EALHAAGV
+576 EKLRAVGV
-584 IVCPTERREAIGKQV
+584 LVCPKERRDTIEKQV
-599 RSILK
+599 RDVL
-604 AEGYLPKLD
+604 AVEGYLPKLD
-613 DELLG
+613 EELLD

-640 LPPEVLITA
+640 IPSEVLITA

-662 RSELAAKFITISNGT
+662 ESVLAAKFVTISNGT
-677 DGNFAGVQHGN
+677 DGNIDGVRHGN
-688 ERVLHARLN
+688 ERVLRARLN
-697 DAEFFYK
+697 DAEFFYS
-704 EDQKTGLAD
+704 EDQKTSLAD

-721 IFHAKLGSLLDKAE
+721 VFHAKLGSLLDKAE
-735 RLKTLVKF
+735 RLKALVQF
-743 IAQEIGVTNPSYAE
+743 ISTESQVPE
-757 TTTTPTAEIGV
+757 TTTR
-768 TNPSYTEMTPTPTAE
+768 
-783 IGVTNPSYTET
+783 
-794 TAVHAERAAWLCK
+794 HAERAAWLCK
-807 ADLTTQIVIE
+807 ADLTTHMVIE
-817 FPTLQGI
+817 FPSLQGI
-824 TGRYYALNS
+824 TGRYYAQNS
-833 GEPEPVATAIAE
+833 GEAEPVATAIAE

-860 VGALLAIADKLD
+860 VGALVAIADKLD

-889 PYSLRRHALG
+889 PYSLRRHTLG
-899 TIRILQDRQLPLSL
+899 TIRILQDRKLPFSL
-913 DAVIQKA
+913 DAIVEKA
-920 IAGYTAPLVEDTKT
+920 ISLYTVELADDTRT
-934 GVLNFIKER
+934 SVLNFIKER
-943 LRVILLQTQQYTPDV
+943 LRVILLQTHQYAPDL
-958 ADAVLAVGDVNVI
+958 ADAVLAVGAVDII
-971 DILKRASALAEFRL
+971 DILKRASILAKFRL
-985 TPNFEDVYNALNRVL
+985 TPNFEEVYNALNRVL
-1000 RILPPNAPET
+1000 RILPTDAPET
-1010 VDATLLQDDAE
+1010 VDATLLCDDAE
-1021 KQLYDRITEAEP
+1021 KQLYACITEAELG
-1033 NFGQSIQ
+1033 FQQSIQ

-1051 AALQPAIDVFFDDV
+1051 AALQPAIDTFFDDV

-1072 ALRAN
+1072 ALRTN

-1087 NIYAVADLTQLVIA
+1087 NIYAVADLTKLVIA

>member
-1 MHSSYPLYL
+1 
-10 AGIELSRKISKIY
+10 
-23 CLKESV
+23 
-29 CVTIDTHQSIQMERN
+29 
-44 HKIDMTLQEIILAL
+44 MTLQEIILAL

-95 WQVAYVEPVRR
+95 WQTAYVEPVRR

-133 ENVLPLY
+133 EDVLPLY
-140 LESLYSLGISPREN
+140 LESLYSLGISPRKN

-242 EYSKYNFEHANVQM
+242 EYSTYNFEQANVEM

-319 ARAYCK
+319 ARAYCT

-333 LMGRFGTASTSNANR
+333 LMGRFDTGTTPTPVGSVSNR
-348 TEPASTAINAV
+348 TGSDSIPVGSV

-379 GYVPPALAQLREIAT
+379 SYVPPALAQLREIAT

-419 IKDVRTLR
+419 IKDVKTLQ

-472 TRGEYVAASK
+472 ERGEYIAVSK
-482 LEIGAP
+482 LEEGVAAQ
-488 VHEVLET
+488 EVLQE
-495 LLPEWIEAL
+495 LLPEWIEVL
-504 RFPKTMRWETQSEE
+504 RFPKTMRWETKSEE

-534 LFGDEIVDCTYGD
+534 LLGDEIVDCSYGD

-557 RSLYPKPIHLTSAD
+557 RSLHPEPIHLTSANLD
-571 LGTYT
+571 TYT
-576 EALHAAGV
+576 EELRAVDV

-604 AEGYLPKLD
+604 AEGYLPELD
-613 DELLG
+613 DELLD

-649 MKKHQRYFPMWKS
+649 MKKHQRYFPMWKNA
-662 RSELAAKFITISNGT
+662 SELAAKFITISNGT
-677 DGNFAGVQHGN
+677 DGNFDGVQHGN
-688 ERVLHARLN
+688 ERVLRARLN

-704 EDQKTGLAD
+704 EDQKTSLAD

-743 IAQEIGVTNPSYAE
+743 IVKEIGVTNA
-757 TTTTPTAEIGV
+757 
-768 TNPSYTEMTPTPTAE
+768 
-783 IGVTNPSYTET
+783 SYTET
-794 TAVHAERAAWLCK
+794 TAAHTERAAWLCK
-807 ADLTTQIVIE
+807 ADLTTQMVIE

-913 DAVIQKA
+913 DAVVEKA
-920 IAGYTAPLVEDTKT
+920 IARYTVPLVEDTKT
-934 GVLNFIKER
+934 SVLSFIKER
-943 LRVILLQTQQYTPDV
+943 LRVILLQTEQYTPDI

-1021 KQLYDRITEAEP
+1021 KQLNACLSEAEP
-1033 NFGQSIQ
+1033 NFKQSIQ

-1051 AALQPAIDVFFDDV
+1051 ATLQPAIDAFFDDV

-1072 ALRAN
+1072 VLRAN

-1082 NRIGQ
+1082 NKIGQ
-1087 NIYAVADLTQLVIA
+1087 NIYAIADLTKLVIA
-1101 GN
+1101 GD

>member
-1 MHSSYPLYL
+1 
-10 AGIELSRKISKIY
+10 
-23 CLKESV
+23 
-29 CVTIDTHQSIQMERN
+29 
-44 HKIDMTLQEIILAL
+44 MTLQEIILAL

-111 YAENPFRVG
+111 YAENPFRLG

-140 LESLYSLGISPREN
+140 LESLYHLGISPRKN

-214 YLQDVDDFFEIRWN
+214 YLQDVDTFFDIRWN
-228 EHLNYGDVHRQSEV
+228 EHLNYGDVHHQSEV
-242 EYSKYNFEHANVQM
+242 EYSTYNFEHANVDM

-279 ATDHVLKCSHTFNML
+279 ATDHVLRCSHTFNML

-319 ARAYCK
+319 ARAYVT
-325 QREEMEHP
+325 QREEMGHP
-333 LMGRFGTASTSNANR
+333 LLGRFR
-348 TEPASTAINAV
+348 TESASSTVDAV
-359 SNRTETADL
+359 SNHIETAVSETSNHTETAEL

-379 GYVPPALAQLREIAT
+379 SYVPPALEQLSKIAT
-394 ESLTSHRIPFGEVE
+394 DSLTEHRIPFGEIQ
-408 TLGTPRRITLS
+408 TFGTPRRITLA
-419 IKDVRTLR
+419 IKDVQMLQ
-427 ESEETEVVGP
+427 ESQETEVVGP
-437 PKRIAYDENGEP
+437 PKSIAYDENGEP

-457 KTQGVELSALRIVET
+457 KSQGVEISDLRIVET
-472 TRGEYVAASK
+472 ERGEYIAASK
-482 LEIGAP
+482 LEKGIST
-488 VHEVLET
+488 HELLET

-504 RFPKTMRWETQSEE
+504 RFPKTMRWETNSEE

-534 LFGDEIVDCTYGD
+534 LLGDVVVNCAYGAAD
-547 AHAGR
+547 AAR
-552 VTYGH
+552 ITYGH
-557 RSLYPKPIHLTSAD
+557 RSLHPDSITLASAD
-571 LGTYT
+571 LDTYIQQ
-576 EALHAAGV
+576 LHNAGV
-584 IVCPTERREAIGKQV
+584 IVCPKERRDTIEKQV
-599 RSILK
+599 RTVFETE
-604 AEGYLPKLD
+604 ACLPKLD
-613 DELLG
+613 EELLD

-640 LPPEVLITA
+640 IPTEVLITA

-662 RSELAAKFITISNGT
+662 ETELAAKFITISNGT
-677 DGNFAGVQHGN
+677 DGNIDGVRHGN

-697 DAEFFYK
+697 DAEFFYS
-704 EDQKTGLAD
+704 EDQKTNLAD

-721 IFHAKLGSLLDKAE
+721 VFHAKLGSLLDKAE
-735 RLKTLVKF
+735 RLKVLVKF
-743 IAQEIGVTNPSYAE
+743 ISTELKLAE
-757 TTTTPTAEIGV
+757 TI
-768 TNPSYTEMTPTPTAE
+768 SH
-783 IGVTNPSYTET
+783 
-794 TAVHAERAAWLCK
+794 HAERAAWLCK
-807 ADLTTQIVIE
+807 ADLTTHMVIE
-817 FPTLQGI
+817 FPSLQGI
-824 TGRYYALNS
+824 TGRYYAKNS
-833 GEPEPVATAIAE
+833 DEPEAVATAVAE
-845 HYQPLGADTPLPETE
+845 HYQPLGADTPLPATE
-860 VGALLAIADKLD
+860 AGAILAIADKLD

-899 TIRILQDRQLPLSL
+899 IIRILQDRQLPLNL
-913 DAVIQKA
+913 NHVVHKA
-920 IAGYTAPLVEDTKT
+920 IHEYDVELVDGTRLS
-934 GVLNFIKER
+934 VLNFIRER
-943 LRVILLQTQQYTPDV
+943 MRGILQTKEYTADL
-958 ADAVLAVGDVNVI
+958 ADAVLAVGDVDIV

-985 TPNFEDVYNALNRVL
+985 TPNFETVYNALNRVL
-1000 RILPPNAPET
+1000 RILPDDESVEET
-1010 VDATLLQDDAE
+1010 ANVFDRLQNILSGNVPGIIDPSLLQVDAE
-1021 KQLYDRITEAEP
+1021 KELYTCINDTAPDIEE
-1033 NFGQSIQ
+1033 NIQ
-1040 ERDYAKLLTQL
+1040 ERAYSKLLHQL
-1051 AALQPAIDVFFDDV
+1051 AELQPYIDKFFDDV
-1065 LVMAEEP
+1065 LVMAED
-1072 ALRAN
+1072 ATLRRN

-1082 NRIGQ
+1082 NRIAKP
-1087 NIYAVADLTQLVIA
+1087 IYAVADLTKLVIA
-1101 GN
+1101 GE

>member
-1 MHSSYPLYL
+1 
-10 AGIELSRKISKIY
+10 
-23 CLKESV
+23 
-29 CVTIDTHQSIQMERN
+29 
-44 HKIDMTLQEIILAL
+44 MTLQEIILAL

-82 NPATFL
+82 NSATFL

-95 WQVAYVEPVRR
+95 WRVAYVEPVRR

-140 LESLYSLGISPREN
+140 LESLYHLGISPRKN

-242 EYSKYNFEHANVQM
+242 EYSTYNFEHANVDM
-256 LFDLFSTYEKET
+256 LFELFSTYEKET

-319 ARAYCK
+319 ARAYVK

-333 LMGRFGTASTSNANR
+333 LIGKWAAVGGICNPDASETQGSENI
-348 TEPASTAINAV
+348 TQ
-359 SNRTETADL
+359 ETADL

-379 GYVPPALAQLREIAT
+379 SYVPPVLEQLRETAAK
-394 ESLTSHRIPFGEVE
+394 SLTNHRIPFGDVE

-419 IKDVRTLR
+419 IKDIKTLQ

-449 TKAAIGFA
+449 TKAAVGFA
-457 KTQGVELSALRIVET
+457 KTQGVELTALRIVET
-472 TRGEYVAASK
+472 ERGEYVAVSK
-482 LEIGAP
+482 LETGAP
-488 VHEVLET
+488 TREILKT
-495 LLPEWIEAL
+495 LLTEWIETL
-504 RFPKTMRWETQSEE
+504 RFPKTMRWETESEE

-534 LFGDEIVDCTYGD
+534 LLGDEVVNCTYGA

-552 VTYGH
+552 LTYGH
-557 RSLYPKPIHLTSAD
+557 RALHPEPITLDSAD
-571 LGTYT
+571 LSTYV
-576 EALHAAGV
+576 EKLRAVGV
-584 IVCPTERREAIGKQV
+584 LVCPKERRDTIEKQV
-599 RSILK
+599 RDVL
-604 AEGYLPKLD
+604 AVEGYLPKLD
-613 DELLG
+613 EELLD

-640 LPPEVLITA
+640 IPSEVLITA

-662 RSELAAKFITISNGT
+662 ESVLAAKFVTISNGT
-677 DGNFAGVQHGN
+677 DGNIDGVRHGN
-688 ERVLHARLN
+688 ERVLRARLN
-697 DAEFFYK
+697 DAEFFYS
-704 EDQKTGLAD
+704 EDQKTSLAD

-721 IFHAKLGSLLDKAE
+721 VFHAKLGSLLDKAE
-735 RLKTLVKF
+735 RLKALVQF
-743 IAQEIGVTNPSYAE
+743 ISTESQVPE
-757 TTTTPTAEIGV
+757 TTTR
-768 TNPSYTEMTPTPTAE
+768 
-783 IGVTNPSYTET
+783 
-794 TAVHAERAAWLCK
+794 HAERAAWLCK
-807 ADLTTQIVIE
+807 ADLTTHMVIE
-817 FPTLQGI
+817 FPSLQGI
-824 TGRYYALNS
+824 TGRYYAQNS
-833 GEPEPVATAIAE
+833 GEAEPVTTAIAE

-860 VGALLAIADKLD
+860 VGALVAIADKLD

-889 PYSLRRHALG
+889 PYSLRRHTLG
-899 TIRILQDRQLPLSL
+899 TIRILQDRKLPLSL
-913 DAVIQKA
+913 DAIVEKA
-920 IAGYTAPLVEDTKT
+920 ISLYTVELADDTRT
-934 GVLNFIKER
+934 SVLNFIKER
-943 LRVILLQTQQYTPDV
+943 LRVILLQTHQYAPDF
-958 ADAVLAVGDVNVI
+958 ADAVLAVGAVDII
-971 DILKRASALAEFRL
+971 DILKRASTLAEFRL
-985 TPNFEDVYNALNRVL
+985 TPNFEEVYNALNRVL
-1000 RILPPNAPET
+1000 RILPPDAPET
-1010 VDATLLQDDAE
+1010 VDATLLCDDAE
-1021 KQLYDRITEAEP
+1021 KQLYACITEAELG
-1033 NFGQSIQ
+1033 FQQSIQ

-1051 AALQPAIDVFFDDV
+1051 AALQPAIDTFFDDV

-1072 ALRAN
+1072 ALRTN

-1087 NIYAVADLTQLVIA
+1087 NIYAVADLTKLVIA

>member
-1 MHSSYPLYL
+1 MNQSKWSVL
-10 AGIELSRKISKIY
+10 RK
-23 CLKESV
+23 
-29 CVTIDTHQSIQMERN
+29 T
-44 HKIDMTLQEIILAL
+44 DMTLQEIILAL

-95 WQVAYVEPVRR
+95 WRVAYVEPVRR

-140 LESLYSLGISPREN
+140 LESLYHLGISPRKN
-154 DIRFVEDDWESPT
+154 DMRFVEDDWESPT

-214 YLQDVDDFFEIRWN
+214 YLQNVDDFFEIRWN

-242 EYSKYNFEHANVQM
+242 EYSTYNFEHANVDM
-256 LFDLFSTYEKET
+256 LFELFSTYEKET

-319 ARAYCK
+319 ARAYVK

-333 LMGRFGTASTSNANR
+333 LIGKWAAVGGICNPDASETQGSENI
-348 TEPASTAINAV
+348 TQ
-359 SNRTETADL
+359 ETADL

-379 GYVPPALAQLREIAT
+379 SYVPPVLEQLRETAAK
-394 ESLTSHRIPFGEVE
+394 SLTNHRIPFGDIE

-419 IKDVRTLR
+419 IKDIKTLQ
-427 ESEETEVVGP
+427 ESEDTEVVGP

-449 TKAAIGFA
+449 TKAAVGFA
-457 KTQGVELSALRIVET
+457 KTQGVELTALRIVET
-472 TRGEYVAASK
+472 ERGEYVAVSK
-482 LEIGAP
+482 LETGAP
-488 VHEVLET
+488 TREILKT
-495 LLPEWIEAL
+495 LLTEWIQTL
-504 RFPKTMRWETQSEE
+504 RFPKTMRWETESEE

-534 LFGDEIVDCTYGD
+534 LLGDEVVNCTYGA

-552 VTYGH
+552 LTYGH
-557 RSLYPKPIHLTSAD
+557 RALHPEPITLDSAD
-571 LGTYT
+571 LNTYV
-576 EALHAAGV
+576 EKLRAVGV
-584 IVCPTERREAIGKQV
+584 LVCPKERRDTIEKQV
-599 RSILK
+599 RDVL
-604 AEGYLPKLD
+604 AVEGSLPKLD
-613 DELLG
+613 EELLD

-633 FSESHLE
+633 FNESHLE
-640 LPPEVLITA
+640 IPSEVLITA

-662 RSELAAKFITISNGT
+662 ESVLAAKFVAISNGT
-677 DGNFAGVQHGN
+677 DGNIDGVRHGN

-697 DAEFFYK
+697 DAEFFYS
-704 EDQKTGLAD
+704 EDQKTSLAD

-721 IFHAKLGSLLDKAE
+721 VFHAKLGSLLDKAE
-735 RLKTLVKF
+735 RLKALVQF
-743 IAQEIGVTNPSYAE
+743 ISTESQVPE
-757 TTTTPTAEIGV
+757 TTTR
-768 TNPSYTEMTPTPTAE
+768 
-783 IGVTNPSYTET
+783 
-794 TAVHAERAAWLCK
+794 HAERAAWLCK
-807 ADLTTQIVIE
+807 ADLTTHMVIE
-817 FPTLQGI
+817 FPSLQGI
-824 TGRYYALNS
+824 TGRYYAQNS
-833 GEPEPVATAIAE
+833 GEVEPVATAIAE

-860 VGALLAIADKLD
+860 VGALVAIADKLD

-889 PYSLRRHALG
+889 PYSLRRHTLG
-899 TIRILQDRQLPLSL
+899 TIRILQDRKLPFSL
-913 DAVIQKA
+913 DAIVEKA
-920 IAGYTAPLVEDTKT
+920 ISLYTVELADDTRT
-934 GVLNFIKER
+934 SVLNFIKER
-943 LRVILLQTQQYTPDV
+943 LRVILLQTHQYAPDF
-958 ADAVLAVGDVNVI
+958 ADAVLAVGAVDII
-971 DILKRASALAEFRL
+971 DILKRASILAEFRL
-985 TPNFEDVYNALNRVL
+985 TPNFEEVYNALNRVL
-1000 RILPPNAPET
+1000 RILPTDAPET
-1010 VDATLLQDDAE
+1010 VDATLLCDDAE
-1021 KQLYDRITEAEP
+1021 KQLYACITEAELG
-1033 NFGQSIQ
+1033 FQQSIQ

-1051 AALQPAIDVFFDDV
+1051 ATLQPAIDTFFDDV

-1072 ALRAN
+1072 ALRTN

-1087 NIYAVADLTQLVIA
+1087 NIYAVADLTKLVIA
-1101 GN
+1101 GK

>member
-1 MHSSYPLYL
+1 
-10 AGIELSRKISKIY
+10 
-23 CLKESV
+23 
-29 CVTIDTHQSIQMERN
+29 
-44 HKIDMTLQEIILAL
+44 MTLQEIILAL
-58 EKFWADHGCIIQQ
+58 EKFWADHGCVIQQ

-95 WQVAYVEPVRR
+95 WRVAYVEPVRR

-111 YAENPFRVG
+111 YAENPFRIG

-140 LESLYSLGISPREN
+140 LESLYHLGISPRKN

-214 YLQDVDDFFEIRWN
+214 YLQDVDDFFDIRWN
-228 EHLNYGDVHRQSEV
+228 EHVNYGDVHRQSEV
-242 EYSKYNFEHANVQM
+242 EYSTYNFERADVDM
-256 LFDLFSTYEKET
+256 LFESFSTYERET

-319 ARAYCK
+319 ARAYVK

-333 LMGRFGTASTSNANR
+333 LMGRFNIETTPTAVG
-348 TEPASTAINAV
+348 AV
-359 SNRTETADL
+359 SNRTESDKEQETTDL

-379 GYVPPALAQLREIAT
+379 SYVPPVLEQLSELAT
-394 ESLTSHRIPFGEVE
+394 ESLTNHRVPFGEVE

-419 IKDVRTLR
+419 IKDVKTLQ
-427 ESEETEVVGP
+427 ESQETEVVGP

-449 TKAAIGFA
+449 TKAAVGFA
-457 KTQGVELSALRIVET
+457 KTQGVDLSALRIVET
-472 TRGEYVAASK
+472 ERGEYVAASK
-482 LEIGAP
+482 LETGVPARDI
-488 VHEVLET
+488 LTT
-495 LLPEWIEAL
+495 LLTEWIEAL
-504 RFPKTMRWETQSEE
+504 RFPKTMHWETESEE
-518 PRAFA
+518 PSGSGLQPRI
-523 RFARPIRWLVA
+523 RFARPVRWLVA
-534 LFGDEIVDCTYGD
+534 LLGDEIVDCTYG
-547 AHAGR
+547 AARAGR
-552 VTYGH
+552 LTYGH
-557 RSLYPKPIHLTSAD
+557 RSLHPGPITLTSAD
-571 LGTYT
+571 LSTYI
-576 EALHAAGV
+576 EKLRAVDV
-584 IVCPTERREAIGKQV
+584 IVCPKERRNAIEKHV
-599 RSILK
+599 RDGLEV
-604 AEGYLPKLD
+604 EGCLPRLD
-613 DELLG
+613 EELLD

-640 LPPEVLITA
+640 IPSEVLITA
-649 MKKHQRYFPMWKS
+649 MKTHQRYFPMWKS
-662 RSELAAKFITISNGT
+662 ESGLTAKFITISNGT
-677 DGNFAGVQHGN
+677 DGNIDGVRHGN
-688 ERVLHARLN
+688 ERVLRARLN
-697 DAEFFYK
+697 DAEFFYS
-704 EDQKTGLAD
+704 EDQKTSLAD

-721 IFHAKLGSLLDKAE
+721 VFHAKLGSLLDKAE
-735 RLKTLVKF
+735 RLKALVQF
-743 IAQEIGVTNPSYAE
+743 IGAELQVPE
-757 TTTTPTAEIGV
+757 TTTCQ
-768 TNPSYTEMTPTPTAE
+768 
-783 IGVTNPSYTET
+783 
-794 TAVHAERAAWLCK
+794 AERAAWLCK
-807 ADLTTQIVIE
+807 ADLTTHMVIE
-817 FPTLQGI
+817 FPSLQGI
-824 TGRYYALNS
+824 TGKYYAQNS
-833 GEPEPVATAIAE
+833 GEAEPVATAIAE

-860 VGALLAIADKLD
+860 IGALVAIADKLD

-899 TIRILQDRQLPLSL
+899 TIRILQDRKLLLSL
-913 DAVIQKA
+913 DAVVEKA
-920 IAGYTAPLVEDTKT
+920 ISLYTVDLADDTQAS
-934 GVLNFIKER
+934 VLNFIKER
-943 LRVILLQTQQYTPDV
+943 QRVILLEAHQYAPDL
-958 ADAVLAVGDVNVI
+958 ADAVLAVGVVDVV
-971 DILKRASALAEFRL
+971 DILKRASILAEFRL
-985 TPNFEDVYNALNRVL
+985 TPNFEEVYNALNRVL
-1000 RILPPNAPET
+1000 RILPPDAPET
-1010 VDATLLQDDAE
+1010 VDATLLCDDAE
-1021 KQLYDRITEAEP
+1021 KQLYDHITEAAP
-1033 NFGQSIQ
+1033 FLAQFTSQNLQDRSQQSIQ
-1040 ERDYAKLLTQL
+1040 ARDYAKLLAQL
-1051 AALQPAIDVFFDDV
+1051 AALQPAIDTFFDDV

-1082 NRIGQ
+1082 NQIGR
-1087 NIYAVADLTQLVIA
+1087 NIYAVADLTKLVIA

>member
-1 MHSSYPLYL
+1 
-10 AGIELSRKISKIY
+10 
-23 CLKESV
+23 
-29 CVTIDTHQSIQMERN
+29 
-44 HKIDMTLQEIILAL
+44 MTLQEIILAL
-58 EKFWADHGCIIQQ
+58 EKFWADQGCIIQQ

-95 WQVAYVEPVRR
+95 WKVAYVEPVRR

-140 LESLYSLGISPREN
+140 LESLYSLGISPRKN

-214 YLQDVDDFFEIRWN
+214 YLQDVDDFFDIRWN
-228 EHLNYGDVHRQSEV
+228 EHVNYGDVHRQSEV
-242 EYSKYNFEHANVQM
+242 EYSTYNFEHANVEM

-319 ARAYCK
+319 ARAYCT

-333 LMGRFGTASTSNANR
+333 LLEKWKSVGGISNPNTS
-348 TEPASTAINAV
+348 SVGGI
-359 SNRTETADL
+359 SNPDPTTQKTTDF

-379 GYVPPALAQLREIAT
+379 SYVPPVLEQLRKTAT
-394 ESLTSHRIPFGEVE
+394 DSLTNHRIPFGEIEV
-408 TLGTPRRITLS
+408 LGTPRRITLS
-419 IKDVRTLR
+419 VKDLKTLQ
-427 ESEETEVVGP
+427 ESQETEVVGP
-437 PKRIAYDENGEP
+437 PKRVAYDENGEP

-472 TRGEYVAASK
+472 ERGEYVAASK
-482 LEIGAP
+482 HETGEP
-488 VHEVLET
+488 TQEVLQR

-504 RFPKTMRWETQSEE
+504 RFPKTMRWETQSEGQQ
-518 PRAFA
+518 AFA
-523 RFARPIRWLVA
+523 RFARPIRWLIA
-534 LFGDEIVDCTYGD
+534 LLGDEVVNCAYGGLD
-547 AHAGR
+547 AGR

-557 RSLYPKPIHLTSAD
+557 RTLHPEPINLASANLD
-571 LGTYT
+571 TYS
-576 EALHAAGV
+576 EKLRAAGV
-584 IVCPTERREAIGKQV
+584 IVCPNERRETIKKQV
-599 RSILK
+599 TTILK
-604 AEGYLPKLD
+604 TEGCLPKLD
-613 DELLG
+613 DALLD

-640 LPPEVLITA
+640 IPSEVLITA
-649 MKKHQRYFPMWKS
+649 MKTHQRYFPMWKDDTA
-662 RSELAAKFITISNGT
+662 LAAKFITISNGT
-677 DGNFAGVQHGN
+677 DGNIDGVRHGN

-697 DAEFFYK
+697 DAEFFYR
-704 EDQKTGLAD
+704 EDQKTSLAD

-721 IFHAKLGSLLDKAE
+721 VFHAKLGSLLEKAE
-735 RLKTLVKF
+735 RLKALAAF
-743 IAQEIGVTNPSYAE
+743 LAQLASQKLAIEKPSTQLQLGE
-757 TTTTPTAEIGV
+757 TTVRHI
-768 TNPSYTEMTPTPTAE
+768 
-783 IGVTNPSYTET
+783 
-794 TAVHAERAAWLCK
+794 ERAAWLSK
-807 ADLTTQIVIE
+807 ADLTTQMVIE
-817 FPTLQGI
+817 FPSLQGI
-824 TGRYYALNS
+824 TGKYYAQNS
-833 GEPEPVATAIAE
+833 REAAPVATAIAE

-860 VGALLAIADKLD
+860 AGAIVAIADKID

-899 TIRILQDRQLPLSL
+899 TIRILQDRKLTLSL
-913 DAVIQKA
+913 DTVVQKA
-920 IAGYTAPLVEDTKT
+920 LDLYNVALADDTQIS
-934 GVLNFIKER
+934 VLNFIKER
-943 LRVILLQTQQYTPDV
+943 LRVILQQTQQYAPDL
-958 ADAVLAVGDVNVI
+958 ADAVLAVGDVDIV
-971 DILKRASALAEFRL
+971 DILNRASALAEFRL
-985 TPNFEDVYNALNRVL
+985 TPNFEEVYNALNRVL
-1000 RILPPNAPET
+1000 RILPEDAAET
-1010 VDATLLQDDAE
+1010 VDTTLLHNNAE
-1021 KQLYDRITEAEP
+1021 KQLFNCITAAEP
-1033 NFGQSIQ
+1033 NFKQSIT
-1040 ERDYAKLLTQL
+1040 ERNYAKLLTQL
-1051 AALQPAIDVFFDDV
+1051 AVLQPAIDTFFDEV
-1065 LVMAEEP
+1065 LVMAKEP

-1082 NRIGQ
+1082 NRIGR
-1087 NIYAVADLTQLVIA
+1087 NIYAIADLTKLVIA

>member
-1 MHSSYPLYL
+1 
-10 AGIELSRKISKIY
+10 
-23 CLKESV
+23 
-29 CVTIDTHQSIQMERN
+29 
-44 HKIDMTLQEIILAL
+44 MTLQEIILAL
-58 EKFWADHGCIIQQ
+58 EKFWADQGCIIQQ

-95 WQVAYVEPVRR
+95 WKVAYVEPVRR

-140 LESLYSLGISPREN
+140 LESLYSLGISPRKN

-214 YLQDVDDFFEIRWN
+214 YLQDVDDFFDIRWN
-228 EHLNYGDVHRQSEV
+228 EHVNYGDVHRQSEI
-242 EYSKYNFEHANVQM
+242 EYSTYNFEHANVEM

-319 ARAYCK
+319 ARAYCT

-333 LMGRFGTASTSNANR
+333 LLEKWKSVGGISN
-348 TEPASTAINAV
+348 PDISAV
-359 SNRTETADL
+359 GGISNPDPTTQKTADF

-379 GYVPPALAQLREIAT
+379 SYVPPVLEQLRKIAT
-394 ESLTSHRIPFGEVE
+394 DSLTNHRIPFGEIEV
-408 TLGTPRRITLS
+408 LGTPRRITLS
-419 IKDVRTLR
+419 VKDLKTLQD
-427 ESEETEVVGP
+427 SQETEVVGP
-437 PKRIAYDENGEP
+437 PKRVAYDENGEP

-472 TRGEYVAASK
+472 ERGEYVAASK
-482 LEIGAP
+482 HETGEP
-488 VHEVLET
+488 TQEVLQR
-495 LLPEWIEAL
+495 LLPEWVEAL
-504 RFPKTMRWETQSEE
+504 RFPKTMRWETQSEGQQ
-518 PRAFA
+518 AFA

-534 LFGDEIVDCTYGD
+534 LLGDEVVNCAYGGLD
-547 AHAGR
+547 AGR

-557 RSLYPKPIHLTSAD
+557 R
-571 LGTYT
+571 
-576 EALHAAGV
+576 ALHPEPINLASANLDTYSEKLRAAGV
-584 IVCPTERREAIGKQV
+584 IACPNERRETIKKQV
-599 RSILK
+599 TTLLK
-604 AEGYLPKLD
+604 IEGCLPKLD
-613 DELLG
+613 DELLD

-640 LPPEVLITA
+640 IPSEVLITA
-649 MKKHQRYFPMWKS
+649 MKTHQRYFPMWKDDTT
-662 RSELAAKFITISNGT
+662 LAAKFITISNGT
-677 DGNFAGVQHGN
+677 DGNIDGVRHGN

-697 DAEFFYK
+697 DAEFFYR
-704 EDQKTGLAD
+704 EDQKTSLAD

-721 IFHAKLGSLLDKAE
+721 VFHAKLGSLLEKAE
-735 RLKTLVKF
+735 RLKALAAF
-743 IAQEIGVTNPSYAE
+743 LAQLTSQKLAIEKPSTQLQLGE
-757 TTTTPTAEIGV
+757 TTV
-768 TNPSYTEMTPTPTAE
+768 RH
-783 IGVTNPSYTET
+783 V
-794 TAVHAERAAWLCK
+794 ERAAWLSK
-807 ADLTTQIVIE
+807 ADLTTQMVIE
-817 FPTLQGI
+817 FPSLQGI
-824 TGRYYALNS
+824 TGKYYAQNS
-833 GEPEPVATAIAE
+833 REAAPVATAIAE

-860 VGALLAIADKLD
+860 AGAIVAIADKID

-899 TIRILQDRQLPLSL
+899 TIRILQDRKLTLSL
-913 DAVIQKA
+913 DAVVQKA
-920 IAGYTAPLVEDTKT
+920 LDLYNVALADDTQIS
-934 GVLNFIKER
+934 VLNFIKER
-943 LRVILLQTQQYTPDV
+943 LRVILLQTQQYAPDL
-958 ADAVLAVGDVNVI
+958 ADAVLAVGDV
-971 DILKRASALAEFRL
+971 DIVNILNRASALAEFRL
-985 TPNFEDVYNALNRVL
+985 TPNFEAVYNALNRVL
-1000 RILPPNAPET
+1000 RILPEDAAET
-1010 VDATLLQDDAE
+1010 VDTILLHDNAE
-1021 KQLYDRITEAEP
+1021 KQLFDCITEAEP
-1033 NFGQSIQ
+1033 NFKQSIT
-1040 ERDYAKLLTQL
+1040 ERNYAKLLTQL
-1051 AALQPAIDVFFDDV
+1051 AVLQPAIDTFFDEV
-1065 LVMAEEP
+1065 LVMAKEP

-1082 NRIGQ
+1082 NRIGR
-1087 NIYAVADLTQLVIA
+1087 NIYAIADLTKLVIA
-1101 GN
+1101 GK